1 MSSPC
6 LLSAAP
12 VSQPRLREVKISLK
26 AGGRETTTSHRS
38 SSGTREAPSRTY
50 APAEREA
57 PVRGGVSSSR
67 SRSTPPV
74 HRAQSKKTRGGS
86 SRQQEREHHP
96 ERNGTLLHVPL
107 AVAPA
112 GLAPFSSSSSSSA
125 ACTPRRQRTSRSHP
139 HPHPPSTPA
148 PILSSSSSSS
158 SAKSMKRARW
168 LSFST
173 SNICFNSLL
182 EGRFRQLQDERE
194 AVQKKTFTKWVNS
207 ILSRVGCRIS
217 DLYLDLRDGRML
229 IKLLEVLSGE
239 RLPKPT
245 KGRMRIHC
253 LENVDKALQ
262 FLKEQRVHLENM
274 GSHDI
279 VDGNHRLILGLI
291 WTIIL
296 RFQIQDIVV
305 ETGQADQKETRSA
318 KDALLLWCQMKTAG
332 YPNVNITN
340 FTTSW
345 KDGMAFNALIHKH
358 RPDLVEFNSL
368 KKSNPTHNLHSA
380 FNVAEQKL
388 GVHKL
393 LDPEDVFTENPDEK
407 SIITYVVAFYHY
419 FSKMKQLAVE
429 GKRVGKVLDHAIE
442 TGTMI
447 DKYETLASDLLTW
460 IEQTIIVLNNRKL
473 ANSLTGVQQQLQ
485 AFNTYRTVE
494 KPPKFQE
501 KGNLEVLLFTIQ
513 SRMRANNQ
521 RVYTPKEGALVAD
534 INRAWERLEKAEHV
548 RERVLRDE
556 LIRQEKLEQ
565 MARRFDRKA
574 AMRETWLLENQRLV
588 AQDNFGYDLPAVEAA
603 KKKHDAIETDIS
615 AYEERVQALVV
626 ISKELESERYH
637 DAKRIDAWKDNILRL
652 WDYLQEL
659 LRARGGRLD
668 KNLTLQRIF
677 QEMLHIISW
686 MDDMK
691 ARLLSPDFGKHLLE
705 VEDLLQ
711 KHALVENDIA
721 LQAERVHNASAA
733 ALKFANG
740 DSYKPCD
747 PQVIRD
753 RVQHLDQCYQELCA
767 LAAQRRAR
775 LEQSRRFW
783 YFLWEVTELESW
795 IREKEQLFSSLDY
808 GKDLTSVLVLQSKH
822 SAFED
827 ELGARRGNLGQ
838 LLAEGDKM
846 IRAKHF
852 GSPKV
857 QESMDD
863 IGTQWQQLEELA
875 AFRKQNLQDTQ
886 RFFQFQGDADEL
898 KAWLLDAKRQMSTD
912 DVGHDE
918 YTTQRQLKRHNDLRN
933 EAIKSGAT
941 IDALSKQANALPEEL
956 LNTPDIQRRLK
967 DIKDLFM
974 ELLSL
979 ADLRQKKLDDT
990 MALYTIFSETD
1001 ACEIWM
1007 GQKETWLVGL
1017 EVPEK
1022 LEDLEVVQNRL
1033 SILAQDMANVQSRV
1047 DDVNK
1052 AVKQLEDS
1060 RHPRTKEVKECQT
1073 RLNTRWEAFKAMVED
1088 KKKKVDSAVSLHSYR
1103 LDCDETETWI
1113 RDKTRVIEST
1123 QDLGNDLAAV
1133 MTIQRKLFG
1142 MERDLAAIE
1151 DKLSFL
1157 RREAD
1162 QLAQDHPENAA
1173 DILARRG
1180 DLDAAWDALKKT
1192 LKDRED
1198 SLGEVSKLQTF
1209 LQDMDDFQSWLFK
1222 TQKAVASEEMPATLP
1237 EAEEQLSLHDAVRE
1251 DINNHEEDYHRVKDT
1266 GAQVM
1271 QGQEDDPQYQ
1281 QLEQRL
1287 NGMDRGW
1294 YELQKMWDSRKN
1306 FLDQGLG
1313 FQQFMRDGKAVEAI
1327 LNNQEYTLAHID
1339 KPDTLAGAEKALKKH
1354 EDFLSTMEANEDK
1367 IHGALQGGQRLVDSD
1382 NLYSG
1387 KVQDKMDSILDRRDK
1402 NKGRAQEVSEKLR
1415 DNRDLR
1421 HFLQNTQDLTLW
1433 INEKMLTAQDTS
1445 YDEARNLH
1453 SKWLKHQAFMAE
1465 LASNKDWL
1473 NKVDQEGQE
1482 LMEFKPEFEPIVTE
1496 HLAKLHE
1503 LWDKLES
1510 TTQEKARLLFDA
1522 NRSELF
1528 DQSQADMKK
1537 WLGELQQQLQG
1548 GDEDVRDLTKA
1559 NILLKKHQMTE
1570 NQVRDRAREM
1580 EELQQ
1585 AVTKHGGGREDQPE
1599 LEAEQRALQR
1609 DFQQLLTPLAQRK
1622 SKLEAARAVHQ
1633 FYRDL
1638 ADELLWIE
1646 ERMPLA
1652 TSDEHGHNLQTVQ
1665 MLQKKNQTLQREME
1679 GHQPRVDEVVE
1690 RGRTMAEAAS
1700 AEGRPEADRIT
1711 FQLKVLEE
1719 AWDRLQDE
1727 MAKRRERLS
1736 GSNSAQQ
1743 FYNDAD
1749 EAEAWIWEQEL
1760 YMIAD
1765 EKAKDEQSAM
1775 LMLKHHMLLKQAVDD
1790 YADSIKKLNGRAQ
1803 KMFAEDHPDGEG
1815 IIRRQG
1821 RVDKQYAGLGEL
1833 AEDRGRK
1840 LDHAY
1845 HHFLLSREVEDLE
1858 HWIAERDV
1866 VASSQEMGQDLD
1878 HVSILRDKFREFARE
1893 TGMVGQERVDM
1904 VNLTIDELIE
1914 AGHVEAA
1921 AMAEWK
1927 DTINDS
1933 WADLLEL
1940 IDTRAQ
1946 LLTASYE
1953 LLKYFDDGKELVAQ
1967 IHEKQKELPEDVGED
1982 FSKAESFHR
1991 MHAAFERDITALGQ
2005 QVQQFQETA
2014 GRLHAQY
2021 AGNRADAIQAT
2032 ERAVVEA
2039 WKGLLDACDGR
2050 RAQLVDT
2057 AEKFRFFTMVRD
2069 LMAWMESTIQQIET
2083 QEKPRDVSSVELL
2096 QKYHQG
2102 IRSEIEARGAKFT
2115 DCTDLG
2121 KALLTRKHRDSAEI
2135 KEKLVQLMEKRKEM
2149 MFKWDDRWDWLRLL
2163 LEVCQFARDASVAE
2177 AWLIAQ
2183 EPYVTSRDLGHTV
2196 DEVEKLLKRHE
2207 AFEKSTATWEERFC
2221 ALERLTTLELLELR
2235 KQQQEMEQFIKEE
2248 QRSDKDSRREDTGF
2262 VEESS
2267 QIYTVEEQTLSG
2279 SGAVEP
2285 SSLVLEET
2293 ADDATVP
2300 MVSEMRESGSLELE
2314 SSVSAVMPRE
2324 AERAA
2329 TMPVEPLRGQTVL
2342 QEGLLGR
2349 KQDVEGSGKKA
2360 SNRSWNNLYCVLRPG
2375 HLSNYKDAKSFG
2387 HGVTYHGEDPLS
2399 LSSAT
2404 WEILGNYKKKK
2415 HVAKLHLGDGSE
2427 YLFQCKDEE
2436 ELQRWSQAMEKAI
2449 QPLAAEEASGPS
2461 GAKAHSLP
2469 HPSSSSS
2476 AALPEPGSA
2485 KKDKEKMFSRFAK
2498 KK

>member
-6 LLSAAP
+6 LLRAAP
-12 VSQPRLREVKISLK
+12 ISQPRLREVKISLK
-26 AGGRETTTSHRS
+26 ASSRETTSIRG
-38 SSGTREAPSRTY
+38 SSGGTKEAASRPY
-50 APAEREA
+50 AEKEA
-57 PVRGGVSSSR
+57 PVRVGISISR

-74 HRAQSKKTRGGS
+74 HRTQRTESRKAARGS
-86 SRQQEREHHP
+86 SSSRKQQEPEHHP
-96 ERNGTLLHVPL
+96 ESNGSLLHIPV
-107 AVAPA
+107 AVAPV
-112 GLAPFSSSSSSSA
+112 GLCPFSSSSSSSSS
-125 ACTPRRQRTSRSHP
+125 CTPRRQRPSHP
-139 HPHPPSTPA
+139 QPPPA
-148 PILSSSSSSS
+148 LLSSSSSS

-168 LSFST
+168 LSYSA
-173 SNICFNSLL
+173 SNICFNSILD
-182 EGRFRQLQDERE
+182 GRFRQLQDERE

-332 YPNVNITN
+332 YPNVNIRN

-358 RPDLVEFNSL
+358 RPDLVEYNSL
-368 KKSNPTHNLHSA
+368 TRSNPSHNLQSA
-380 FNVAEQKL
+380 FNVAEQQL
-388 GVHKL
+388 GVTKL

-442 TGTMI
+442 TEKKI
-447 DKYETLASDLLTW
+447 DKYETLSSDLLTW
-460 IEQTIIVLNNRKL
+460 IEQTIVVLKNRKL
-473 ANSLTGVQQQLQ
+473 ANSLIGVQQQLQ

-513 SRMRANNQ
+513 SRMRANKQ

-534 INRAWERLEKAEHV
+534 INRAWERLETAEHE

-574 AMRETWLLENQRLV
+574 AMRETWLQENQRLV

-603 KKKHDAIETDIS
+603 KKKHNAIETDIA
-615 AYEERVQALVV
+615 AYEERVQVLVD

-637 DAKRIDAWKDNILRL
+637 DAKRIDVRKDNILRL

-659 LRARGGRLD
+659 LKARRTRLD

-677 QEMLHIISW
+677 QEMLYIISW

-691 ARLLSPDFGKHLLE
+691 ARLMSPDFGKHLLE

-711 KHALVENDIA
+711 KHALLENDIA
-721 LQAERVHNASAA
+721 LQAERVQSASAA
-733 ALKFANG
+733 ALRFANG
-740 DSYKPCD
+740 ESYKPCD

-753 RVQHLDQCYQELCA
+753 RVQHLDLCYQDLCA

-775 LEQSRRFW
+775 LEQSRLFW
-783 YFLWEVTELESW
+783 NFLWEQAELESW
-795 IREKEQLFSSLDY
+795 IREKEHIFSSLDY

-827 ELGARRGNLGQ
+827 ELGARRANLDQ
-838 LLAEGDKM
+838 VLAEGDKM
-846 IRAKHF
+846 IQAKHF

-863 IGTQWQQLEELA
+863 IRRQWQQLEELA
-875 AFRKQNLQDTQ
+875 AFRKQNLRDTQ

-898 KAWLLDAKRQMSTD
+898 KSWLLDAKRQMSSD
-912 DVGHDE
+912 DTGHDE
-918 YTTQRQLKRHNDLRN
+918 YTTQRLMKKHKHLKN
-933 EAIKSGAT
+933 EAMKYGAT

-956 LNTPDIQRRLK
+956 QNTPDIQRRLK
-967 DIKDLFM
+967 DIRDLYM
-974 ELLSL
+974 ELMSL
-979 ADLRQKKLDDT
+979 ADLRQKKLDDA

-1001 ACEIWM
+1001 ACELWM

-1047 DDVNK
+1047 DEVNK

-1073 RLNTRWEAFKAMVED
+1073 RLNKRWEAFKAMVED
-1088 KKKKVDSAVSLHSYR
+1088 KKRKVDSAVSLNNYG
-1103 LDCDETETWI
+1103 LECDETESWI
-1113 RDKTRVIEST
+1113 KDKTRVIEST

-1142 MERDLAAIE
+1142 MERDLAAI
-1151 DKLSFL
+1151 DNKLTFL
-1157 RREAD
+1157 RNEAD
-1162 QLAQDHPENAA
+1162 QLAKDHPENA
-1173 DILARRG
+1173 DEILARG
-1180 DLDAAWDALKKT
+1180 GELAVAWDALKKT

-1222 TQKAVASEEMPATLP
+1222 TQKAVASEEMPASLP
-1237 EAEEQLSLHDAVRE
+1237 EAEEQLSLHDALRE
-1251 DINNHEEDYHRVKDT
+1251 DINNHEEDYHCVRDT
-1266 GAQVM
+1266 GAQVT

-1281 QLEQRL
+1281 QLEQTL
-1287 NGMDRGW
+1287 KGLDRGW
-1294 YELQKMWDSRKN
+1294 VELQKMWDSSKN

-1339 KPDTLAGAEKALKKH
+1339 KPDNLAGAEKASKKH

-1367 IHGALQGGQRLVDSD
+1367 IDGTLQGGQRLVDGN

-1387 KVQDKMDSILDRRDK
+1387 KVQDKMASIRDRQNK
-1402 NKGRAQEVSEKLR
+1402 NKRRAQEVSEKLR
-1415 DNRDLR
+1415 DNRDLQ
-1421 HFLQNTQDLTLW
+1421 HFLQNTQDLTVW

-1473 NKVDQEGQE
+1473 NKVDEEGQE
-1482 LMEFKPEFEPIVTE
+1482 LMESKPEFEPIVKE
-1496 HLAKLHE
+1496 RLAKLHQ

-1528 DQSQADMKK
+1528 DQSLTDMKK
-1537 WLGELQQQLQG
+1537 WLGGLQQQLQS
-1548 GDEDVRDLTKA
+1548 GDKDVKDLTKA

-1570 NQVRDRAREM
+1570 NQVRDRAREL
-1580 EELQQ
+1580 EELQE
-1585 AVTKHGGGREDQPE
+1585 ALRKHSGGREDQAE
-1599 LEAEQRALQR
+1599 LEAEQQALQR

-1622 SKLEAARAVHQ
+1622 GKLEAVKAVHQ

-1646 ERMPLA
+1646 ERTPLA
-1652 TSDEHGHNLQTVQ
+1652 MSQEHGHNLQTVQ
-1665 MLQKKNQTLQREME
+1665 MLLKKNQTLQREIE
-1679 GHQPRVDEVVE
+1679 GHQPRVDEVLE
-1690 RGRTMAEAAS
+1690 RGRRMAAAAS
-1700 AEGRPEADRIT
+1700 AEGRPEAEGIT
-1711 FQLKVLEE
+1711 DQLRELEE
-1719 AWDRLQDE
+1719 AWARLQDE
-1727 MAKRRERLS
+1727 MAKRWERLS
-1736 GSNSAQQ
+1736 GSSSAQHY
-1743 FYNDAD
+1743 YNDAD
-1749 EAEAWIWEQEL
+1749 EAEAWIGEQEL

-1775 LMLKHHMLLKQAVDD
+1775 LVLKHHMILKQAVDD
-1790 YADSIKKLNGRAQ
+1790 YADSIQRLADRAQ
-1803 KMFAEDHPDGEG
+1803 KMFAEDHPDGEE

-1821 RVDKQYAGLGEL
+1821 QVDKQYAGLKEL
-1833 AEDRGRK
+1833 AEDRRKK
-1840 LDHAY
+1840 LDHTY
-1845 HHFLLSREVEDLE
+1845 HHFLLSREVEYLE
-1858 HWIAERDV
+1858 HWIAERDM

-1878 HVSILRDKFREFARE
+1878 HVTLLRDKFREFARE
-1893 TGMVGQERVDM
+1893 TGMVGQERVDL
-1904 VNLTIDELIE
+1904 VNETIDELIE
-1914 AGHVEAA
+1914 AGHPEAA
-1921 AMAEWK
+1921 TMAEWK
-1927 DTINDS
+1927 DTINES

-1946 LLTASYE
+1946 LLTTSYE

-1967 IHEKQKELPEDVGED
+1967 IHEKQKELPDDVGED

-1991 MHAAFERDITALGQ
+1991 MHAAFERDISALGK

-2014 GRLHAQY
+2014 SRLHAQY
-2021 AGNRADAIQAT
+2021 AGGQADAIQVK
-2032 ERAVVEA
+2032 EREVVEA

-2057 AEKFRFFTMVRD
+2057 AEKFRFFTTVRD
-2069 LMAWMESTIQQIET
+2069 LMAWMESIIQQIET

-2102 IRSEIEARGAKFT
+2102 IRSEIETRGANFN
-2115 DCTDLG
+2115 DCVDLG

-2163 LEVCQFARDASVAE
+2163 LEVCQFSRDASVAE

-2183 EPYVTSRDLGHTV
+2183 EPYVSSRDLGHTV

-2207 AFEKSTATWEERFC
+2207 AFEKSTATWEERFS

-2235 KQQQEMEQFIKEE
+2235 NQQEQFLNKEE

-2262 VEESS
+2262 EEKSS
-2267 QIYTVEEQTLSG
+2267 QLCTTEEQTLSG
-2279 SGAVEP
+2279 SGAVEA
-2285 SSLVLEET
+2285 SSHVLEQT
-2293 ADDATVP
+2293 AGDST
-2300 MVSEMRESGSLELE
+2300 VSEMRESGSLEQE
-2314 SSVSAVMPRE
+2314 PSGSAVAPKE
-2324 AERAA
+2324 PERAA
-2329 TMPVEPLRGQTVL
+2329 TMPIETLGAQTVL
-2342 QEGLLGR
+2342 QEGMLGR
-2349 KQDVEGSGKKA
+2349 KHDVEGSGKKA
-2360 SNRSWNNLYCVLRPG
+2360 SNRSWNNLYCVLKPG
-2375 HLSNYKDAKSFG
+2375 QLSAYKDAKSFG
-2387 HGVTYHGEDPLS
+2387 HGETFHGEDPLS
-2399 LSSAT
+2399 LSNAT
-2404 WEILGNYKKKK
+2404 WEILTNYKKKK
-2415 HVAKLHLGDGSE
+2415 RVSKLRLGDGSE
-2427 YLFQCKDEE
+2427 YVFQCKDKE
-2436 ELQRWSQAMEKAI
+2436 ELQRWSQAMEKAV
-2449 QPLAAEEASGPS
+2449 QPLTAEEASGPS
-2461 GAKAHSLP
+2461 GAKALSLP
-2469 HPSSSSS
+2469 LPPPSSST
-2476 AALPEPGSA
+2476 ALPEPSSA
-2485 KKDKEKMFSRFAK
+2485 KKDKEKKFSPFAK

>member
-1 MSSPC
+1 MTSTTDFDNVEITQQYSHINTRFDLSDEELDNDNSS
-6 LLSAAP
+6 A
-12 VSQPRLREVKISLK
+12 RLFE
-26 AGGRETTTSHRS
+26 
-38 SSGTREAPSRTY
+38 
-50 APAEREA
+50 
-57 PVRGGVSSSR
+57 R
-67 SRSTPPV
+67 SRIK
-74 HRAQSKKTRGGS
+74 A
-86 SRQQEREHHP
+86 
-96 ERNGTLLHVPL
+96 L
-107 AVAPA
+107 A
-112 GLAPFSSSSSSSA
+112 
-125 ACTPRRQRTSRSHP
+125 
-139 HPHPPSTPA
+139 
-148 PILSSSSSSS
+148 
-158 SAKSMKRARW
+158 
-168 LSFST
+168 
-173 SNICFNSLL
+173 
-182 EGRFRQLQDERE
+182 DERE

-296 RFQIQDIVV
+296 RFQIQDIIV

-332 YPNVNITN
+332 YPSINITN

-358 RPDLVEFNSL
+358 RPDLVDYNSL
-368 KKSNPTHNLHSA
+368 KRSNPTHNLQNA

-388 GVHKL
+388 GVTKL

-429 GKRVGKVLDHAIE
+429 GKRIGKVLDQAIE
-442 TGTMI
+442 TEKMI
-447 DKYETLASDLLTW
+447 EKYETLSSDLLMW
-460 IEQTIIVLNNRKL
+460 IEQTIVVLNNRKL
-473 ANSLTGVQQQLQ
+473 ANSLSGVQQQLQ

-534 INRAWERLEKAEHV
+534 INRAWERLERAEHE

-574 AMRETWLLENQRLV
+574 AMRETWLAENQRLV

-603 KKKHDAIETDIS
+603 KKKHDAIETDIA
-615 AYEERVQALVV
+615 AYEERVQALVD
-626 ISKELESERYH
+626 ISKELDSERYH
-637 DAKRIDAWKDNILRL
+637 DAKRIDVRKDNVLRL
-652 WDYLQEL
+652 WDYLQDL
-659 LRARGGRLD
+659 LKARRGRLD

-677 QEMLHIISW
+677 QEMLYIISW
-686 MDDMK
+686 MDEMK
-691 ARLLSPDFGKHLLE
+691 DRLLSPDFGKHLLE

-711 KHALVENDIA
+711 KHALLENDIA
-721 LQAERVHNASAA
+721 LQAERVQNASAA

-753 RVQHLDQCYQELCA
+753 RVQHLDLCYQELCA

-783 YFLWEVTELESW
+783 NFLWEVTELESW
-795 IREKEQLFSSLDY
+795 IREKEQIFSSLDY
-808 GKDLTSVLVLQSKH
+808 GKDLTSVLILQSKH

-827 ELGARRGNLGQ
+827 ELGARRAHLEQ
-838 LLAEGDKM
+838 VLAEGDKM
-846 IRAKHF
+846 IEAKHF
-852 GSPKV
+852 GSPKI
-857 QESMDD
+857 QECKDD
-863 IGTQWQQLEELA
+863 LKQQWQQLEELA
-875 AFRKQNLQDTQ
+875 AFRKQSLQDTQ
-886 RFFQFQGDADEL
+886 TFFQFQGDADEL
-898 KAWLLDAKRQMSTD
+898 KAWLLDAKRQMSSD

-918 YTTQRQLKRHNDLRN
+918 YTTQRLLKKHGNLKN
-933 EAIKSGAT
+933 EAIKNGAT

-956 LNTPDIQRRLK
+956 QNTPDIQRRLK
-967 DIKDLFM
+967 DIKDLYM
-974 ELLSL
+974 ELMSL

-1001 ACEIWM
+1001 ACELWM
-1007 GQKETWLVGL
+1007 GQKETWLVDL

-1033 SILAQDMANVQSRV
+1033 SILAQEMGNFQSRV
-1047 DDVNK
+1047 DDVNR
-1052 AVKQLEDS
+1052 AAKQLEDS

-1073 RLNTRWEAFKAMVED
+1073 RLNKRWEAFKAMVEE
-1088 KKKKVDSAVSLHSYR
+1088 KKKKVDSALSLHNYG
-1103 LDCDETETWI
+1103 LECDETEAWI

-1142 MERDLAAIE
+1142 IERDLAAID
-1151 DKLSFL
+1151 DKLNFL
-1157 RREAD
+1157 RKEAD

-1180 DLDAAWDALKKT
+1180 KLDAAWDMLKNT

-1251 DINNHEEDYHRVKDT
+1251 DINNHEEDFHRVRDT
-1266 GAQVM
+1266 GAQVT

-1281 QLEQRL
+1281 QLDQRL
-1287 NGMDRGW
+1287 KGMDRGW

-1306 FLDQGLG
+1306 FLDQALG
-1313 FQQFMRDGKAVEAI
+1313 FQQFLRDGKAVEAI

-1354 EDFLSTMEANEDK
+1354 EDFVSTMEANEDK
-1367 IHGALQGGQRLVDSD
+1367 IDGALQGGQRLVDNN

-1387 KVQDKMDSILDRRDK
+1387 KVQEKMGSIQQRHDK
-1402 NKGRAQEVSEKLR
+1402 NKRRAEEVSEKLR
-1415 DNRDLR
+1415 DNRDLQ
-1421 HFLQNTQDLTLW
+1421 HFLQNTQDLTVW

-1453 SKWLKHQAFMAE
+1453 TKWQKHQAFMAE

-1496 HLAKLHE
+1496 ELAKLHE

-1528 DQSQADMKK
+1528 DQSLADMKK
-1537 WLGELQQQLQG
+1537 WLGELQQQLQSG
-1548 GDEDVRDLTKA
+1548 EEDVKDLTKA
-1559 NILLKKHQMTE
+1559 NILLKNHQ
-1570 NQVRDRAREM
+1570 VSREL
-1580 EELQQ
+1580 EELQE
-1585 AVTKHGGGREDQPE
+1585 A
-1599 LEAEQRALQR
+1599 AEQQALQR

-1622 SKLEAARAVHQ
+1622 GKLEAAKAVHQ

-1652 TSDEHGHNLQTVQ
+1652 MSQEHGHNLQTVQ
-1665 MLQKKNQTLQREME
+1665 MLLKKNQTLQKEIE
-1679 GHQPRVDEVVE
+1679 GHQPRVDEVLE
-1690 RGRTMAEAAS
+1690 RGRRMAIAAS
-1700 AEGRPEADRIT
+1700 AEGKPEAERIT
-1711 FQLKVLEE
+1711 DQLKELEE
-1719 AWDRLQDE
+1719 AWARLQDE
-1727 MAKRRERLS
+1727 MVKRRERLN
-1736 GSNSAQQ
+1736 GSNLAQQ
-1743 FYNDAD
+1743 YYNDAD
-1749 EAEAWIWEQEL
+1749 EAEAWIGEQEL

-1775 LMLKHHMLLKQAVDD
+1775 LMLKRQVILKQAVDD
-1790 YADSIKKLNGRAQ
+1790 YADSIQKLADRAQ
-1803 KMFAEDHPDGEG
+1803 KMFGEEHPDGEE
-1815 IIRRQG
+1815 IIRRQSQ
-1821 RVDKQYAGLGEL
+1821 VDKQYAGLKEL
-1833 AEDRGRK
+1833 AEDRRKK
-1840 LDHAY
+1840 LDLTFN
-1845 HHFLLSREVEDLE
+1845 HFLLSREVEDLE
-1858 HWIAERDV
+1858 QWISERDV

-1878 HVSILRDKFREFARE
+1878 HVTLLRDKFRDFARE
-1893 TGMVGQERVDM
+1893 TGMLGQERVDM
-1904 VNLTIDELIE
+1904 VNQTIDELIE
-1914 AGHVEAA
+1914 GGHSEAA
-1921 AMAEWK
+1921 TLAEWK
-1927 DTINDS
+1927 DGINES

-1967 IHEKQKELPEDVGED
+1967 IHDKQKELPEDVGED

-1991 MHAAFERDITALGQ
+1991 MHAAFERDITTLGK

-2014 GRLHAQY
+2014 SRLHAQY
-2021 AGNRADAIQAT
+2021 AGEKADDIQTT
-2032 ERAVVEA
+2032 EREVVEA
-2039 WKGLLDACDGR
+2039 WKGLLDASDGR
-2050 RAQLVDT
+2050 RAELVDT

-2069 LMAWMESTIQQIET
+2069 LMAWMESIIQQIET

-2115 DCTDLG
+2115 DCVDLG

-2183 EPYVTSRDLGHTV
+2183 EPYVTSKDLGQNV

-2207 AFEKSTATWEERFC
+2207 AFEKSTATWEERFS
-2221 ALERLTTLELLELR
+2221 ALERLTTVCKNL
-2235 KQQQEMEQFIKEE
+2235 
-2248 QRSDKDSRREDTGF
+2248 TP
-2262 VEESS
+2262 
-2267 QIYTVEEQTLSG
+2267 
-2279 SGAVEP
+2279 EP
-2285 SSLVLEET
+2285 SSGLQEGM
-2293 ADDATVP
+2293 AGDSTVP
-2300 MVSEMRESGSLELE
+2300 LESEMRESASLELE
-2314 SSVSAVMPRE
+2314 PSVSVVTPKE
-2324 AERAA
+2324 PEKAA
-2329 TMPVEPLRGQTVL
+2329 TMPSDPLRGQPVL
-2342 QEGLLGR
+2342 QEGMLSR
-2349 KQDVEGSGKKA
+2349 KHDVEGSGKKA
-2360 SNRSWNNLYCVLRPG
+2360 SNRSWNNLYCVLKPG
-2375 HLSNYKDAKSFG
+2375 QLSVYKDAKSFG
-2387 HGVTYHGEDPLS
+2387 HGTTYHGEDPLP
-2399 LSSAT
+2399 LTNAN
-2404 WEILGNYKKKK
+2404 WEILTNYKKKK
-2415 HVAKLHLGDGSE
+2415 HVAKLRGKLFLNSPLSDCSVIFNSVIWMLVLPFNICKGS
-2427 YLFQCKDEE
+2427 K
-2436 ELQRWSQAMEKAI
+2436 R
-2449 QPLAAEEASGPS
+2449 
-2461 GAKAHSLP
+2461 
-2469 HPSSSSS
+2469 
-2476 AALPEPGSA
+2476 
-2485 KKDKEKMFSRFAK
+2485 K
-2498 KK
+2498 KKHFPKLPLN

>member
-6 LLSAAP
+6 LLRAAP
-12 VSQPRLREVKISLK
+12 ISQPRLREVKISLK
-26 AGGRETTTSHRS
+26 ASSRETTAIRSS
-38 SSGTREAPSRTY
+38 SSGTKEAASRPY

-57 PVRGGVSSSR
+57 PVRVGMSMSR

-74 HRAQSKKTRGGS
+74 HRAQKAESRKTARGS
-86 SRQQEREHHP
+86 SSSSSRKQQEPEHHL

-107 AVAPA
+107 AVAPV
-112 GLAPFSSSSSSSA
+112 GLSPFSSSSSSSSS
-125 ACTPRRQRTSRSHP
+125 CTPRRQRPSHP
-139 HPHPPSTPA
+139 HPAPA
-148 PILSSSSSSS
+148 LLSSSSS

-173 SNICFNSLL
+173 SNICFNSILD
-182 EGRFRQLQDERE
+182 GRFRQLQDERE

-296 RFQIQDIVV
+296 RFQIQDIIV

-332 YPNVNITN
+332 YPNINIRN
-340 FTTSW
+340 FTTCW

-358 RPDLVEFNSL
+358 RPDLVDYTNL
-368 KKSNPTHNLHSA
+368 KRSNPTHNLQSA
-380 FNVAEQKL
+380 FNVAEQQL
-388 GVHKL
+388 GVTKL

-442 TGTMI
+442 TEKMI
-447 DKYETLASDLLTW
+447 NKYETLSSDLLTW

-485 AFNTYRTVE
+485 KFNTYRTVE

-513 SRMRANNQ
+513 SRMRSNNQ

-534 INRAWERLEKAEHV
+534 INRAWERLERAEHD
-548 RERVLRDE
+548 RERILRDE

-574 AMRETWLLENQRLV
+574 AMRETWLQENQRLV

-615 AYEERVQALVV
+615 AYEERIQVLVD

-637 DAKRIDAWKDNILRL
+637 DAKRIDVRKDNVLRL

-659 LRARGGRLD
+659 LKARRARLD

-677 QEMLHIISW
+677 QEMLYIISW

-711 KHALVENDIA
+711 KHALLENDIA
-721 LQAERVHNASAA
+721 LQAERVQSASAA

-753 RVQHLDQCYQELCA
+753 RVQHLELCYEELCA

-783 YFLWEVTELESW
+783 YFLWEVAELESW
-795 IREKEQLFSSLDY
+795 IREKEHIFSSLDY

-827 ELGARRGNLGQ
+827 ELGARRANLDQ
-838 LLAEGDKM
+838 ILAEGDQM
-846 IRAKHF
+846 IQAKHF

-863 IGTQWQQLEELA
+863 IRRQWQQLEELT
-875 AFRKQNLQDTQ
+875 AFRRQNLQDTQ

-898 KAWLLDAKRQMSTD
+898 KAWLLDAKRQMSSD

-918 YTTQRQLKRHNDLRN
+918 YTTQRQLKKHRDLKN
-933 EAIKSGAT
+933 EAIKNGAT

-956 LNTPDIQRRLK
+956 QNTPDIQRRLR
-967 DIKDLFM
+967 DIKDLYM

-979 ADLRQKKLDDT
+979 ADQRQKKLDDA

-1001 ACEIWM
+1001 ACELWM

-1033 SILAQDMANVQSRV
+1033 SILAQDMANVQQRV

-1073 RLNTRWEAFKAMVED
+1073 RLNKRWEAFKAMVED
-1088 KKKKVDSAVSLHSYR
+1088 KKRKVDSAVSLNNYG
-1103 LDCDETETWI
+1103 LECDETGTWI
-1113 RDKTRVIEST
+1113 KDKTRVIEST

-1142 MERDLAAIE
+1142 MERDLAAI
-1151 DKLSFL
+1151 DTKLTFL
-1157 RREAD
+1157 RNEAD
-1162 QLAQDHPENAA
+1162 QLSKDHQENA
-1173 DILARRG
+1173 DEILARRG
-1180 DLDAAWDALKKT
+1180 ELDAAWDTLRKT
-1192 LKDRED
+1192 MKDRED

-1251 DINNHEEDYHRVKDT
+1251 DIINHEEDYHRVRDT
-1266 GAQVM
+1266 GAQVT
-1271 QGQEDDPQYQ
+1271 QDQEDDPQYQ
-1281 QLEQRL
+1281 QLDQRL
-1287 NGMDRGW
+1287 KGLDRGW
-1294 YELQKMWDSRKN
+1294 VELQKMWDSRKN

-1313 FQQFMRDGKAVEAI
+1313 FQQFMRDGKAVDAI

-1339 KPDTLAGAEKALKKH
+1339 KPDNLAGAEKALKKH

-1367 IHGALQGGQRLVDSD
+1367 IDGALQGGQRLVDSD

-1387 KVQDKMDSILDRRDK
+1387 KVQDKMDSIRDRQNK
-1402 NKGRAQEVSEKLR
+1402 NKRRAQEVSEKLR
-1415 DNRDLR
+1415 DNRDLQ
-1421 HFLQNTQDLTLW
+1421 HFLQNTQDLTVW

-1473 NKVDQEGQE
+1473 NNVDQEGQE
-1482 LMEFKPEFEPIVTE
+1482 LMESKPEFEPIVKE
-1496 HLAKLHE
+1496 RLAKLHE
-1503 LWDKLES
+1503 LWEKLES

-1528 DQSQADMKK
+1528 DQSLTDMKK
-1537 WLGELQQQLQG
+1537 WLGGLQQQLQS

-1570 NQVRDRAREM
+1570 NQVRDRAREL
-1580 EELQQ
+1580 EELQE
-1585 AVTKHGGGREDQPE
+1585 AVRKHGGGREDQPE
-1599 LEAEQRALQR
+1599 LEAEQQALQR

-1622 SKLEAARAVHQ
+1622 GKLEAVKTVHQ

-1652 TSDEHGHNLQTVQ
+1652 MSQEHGHNLQTVQ
-1665 MLQKKNQTLQREME
+1665 MLLKKNQTLQKEIE
-1679 GHQPRVDEVVE
+1679 GHQPRVDEVLE
-1690 RGRTMAEAAS
+1690 RGRRMTAAAS
-1700 AEGRPEADRIT
+1700 AEGRPEAERIAD
-1711 FQLKVLEE
+1711 QMKELEE
-1719 AWDRLQDE
+1719 AWARLQDE

-1736 GSNSAQQ
+1736 GSSLAQHY
-1743 FYNDAD
+1743 YNDAD
-1749 EAEAWIWEQEL
+1749 EAEAWIGEQEL

-1775 LMLKHHMLLKQAVDD
+1775 LMLKRHTILKQDVDD
-1790 YADSIKKLNGRAQ
+1790 YADSIQRLADRAQ
-1803 KMFAEDHPDGEG
+1803 KMFAEDRPDGEE

-1821 RVDKQYAGLGEL
+1821 QVDKQYAGLKEL
-1833 AEDRGRK
+1833 AEDRRKK
-1840 LDHAY
+1840 LDHTY

-1858 HWIAERDV
+1858 HWIAGRDM

-1878 HVSILRDKFREFARE
+1878 HVTLLRDKFREFARE
-1893 TGMVGQERVDM
+1893 TGMVGQERVDF
-1904 VNLTIDELIE
+1904 VNETIDELIE
-1914 AGHVEAA
+1914 AGHTEAA
-1921 AMAEWK
+1921 TMAEWK
-1927 DTINDS
+1927 DTINES

-1946 LLTASYE
+1946 LLTTSYE

-1967 IHEKQKELPEDVGED
+1967 IHEKQKELPDDVGED

-1991 MHAAFERDITALGQ
+1991 MHAAFERDITALGK

-2014 GRLHAQY
+2014 SRLHAQY
-2021 AGNRADAIQAT
+2021 AGGQADAIQAT
-2032 ERAVVEA
+2032 EREVVEA
-2039 WKGLLDACDGR
+2039 WKGLLDACDSR
-2050 RAQLVDT
+2050 RAQLMDT

-2069 LMAWMESTIQQIET
+2069 LMAWMESIIQQIET
-2083 QEKPRDVSSVELL
+2083 QEKHRDVSAMELL

-2115 DCTDLG
+2115 DCTDQG

-2135 KEKLVQLMEKRKEM
+2135 NEKLVQLMEKRKEM
-2149 MFKWDDRWDWLRLL
+2149 MSKWDDRWDWLRLF

-2183 EPYVTSRDLGHTV
+2183 EPYVSSKDLGHTV
-2196 DEVEKLLKRHE
+2196 DEVEKLIKRHE
-2207 AFEKSTATWEERFC
+2207 AFEKSTATWEERFS
-2221 ALERLTTLELLELR
+2221 ALERLTTVELLELR
-2235 KQQQEMEQFIKEE
+2235 NQQQEMEQFIKEE

-2267 QIYTVEEQTLSG
+2267 QLYTIEEQTLSG

-2285 SSLVLEET
+2285 SLGLREET
-2293 ADDATVP
+2293 AGDSTVP
-2300 MVSEMRESGSLELE
+2300 IVSEMRESGSLELE
-2314 SSVSAVMPRE
+2314 PSVSIVPPKE
-2324 AERAA
+2324 PERAA
-2329 TMPVEPLRGQTVL
+2329 TMPVETPRAQTVL
-2342 QEGLLGR
+2342 QEGMLGR
-2349 KQDVEGSGKKA
+2349 KHDVEGSGKKA
-2360 SNRSWNNLYCVLRPG
+2360 SNRSWNNLYCVLKPG
-2375 HLSNYKDAKSFG
+2375 QLSAYKDAKSFG

-2399 LSSAT
+2399 LSNAS
-2404 WEILGNYKKKK
+2404 WEILNNYKKKK
-2415 HVAKLHLGDGSE
+2415 HVAKLRLADGGE

-2436 ELQRWSQAMEKAI
+2436 ELQRWSQAMEKAV

-2469 HPSSSSS
+2469 PPSSST
-2476 AALPEPGSA
+2476 ALPEPSSA
-2485 KKDKEKMFSRFAK
+2485 KKDKEKKFSRFAK

>member
-1 MSSPC
+1 MTSPTDFDNVEITQQYSHINTRFDLSDEELDNDNSS
-6 LLSAAP
+6 A
-12 VSQPRLREVKISLK
+12 RLFE
-26 AGGRETTTSHRS
+26 
-38 SSGTREAPSRTY
+38 
-50 APAEREA
+50 
-57 PVRGGVSSSR
+57 R
-67 SRSTPPV
+67 SRIK
-74 HRAQSKKTRGGS
+74 A
-86 SRQQEREHHP
+86 
-96 ERNGTLLHVPL
+96 L
-107 AVAPA
+107 A
-112 GLAPFSSSSSSSA
+112 
-125 ACTPRRQRTSRSHP
+125 
-139 HPHPPSTPA
+139 
-148 PILSSSSSSS
+148 
-158 SAKSMKRARW
+158 
-168 LSFST
+168 
-173 SNICFNSLL
+173 
-182 EGRFRQLQDERE
+182 DERE

-296 RFQIQDIVV
+296 RFQIQDIIV

-332 YPNVNITN
+332 YPNVSITN

-358 RPDLVEFNSL
+358 RPDLVDYSKL
-368 KKSNPTHNLHSA
+368 KRSNPTHNLQNA

-388 GVHKL
+388 GVTKL

-429 GKRVGKVLDHAIE
+429 GKRVGKVLDNAIE
-442 TGTMI
+442 TEKMI

-521 RVYTPKEGALVAD
+521 RAYTPKEGALVSD
-534 INRAWERLEKAEHV
+534 INRAWERLERAEHE

-574 AMRETWLLENQRLV
+574 AMRETWMQENQRLV
-588 AQDNFGYDLPAVEAA
+588 SQDNFGYDLPAVEAA
-603 KKKHDAIETDIS
+603 KKKHDAIETDIA
-615 AYEERVQALVV
+615 AYKERVQNLVD
-626 ISKELESERYH
+626 ISMELESERYH
-637 DAKRIDAWKDNILRL
+637 DAKRIDARKDNVLRL

-659 LRARGGRLD
+659 LKARKGRLD

-677 QEMLHIISW
+677 QEMLYIISW
-686 MDDMK
+686 MDEMK
-691 ARLLSPDFGKHLLE
+691 ARLMSPDFGKHLLE

-711 KHALVENDIA
+711 KHALLENDIA

-740 DSYKPCD
+740 DTYKPCD

-753 RVQHLDQCYQELCA
+753 RVQHLDLCYQELCA

-783 YFLWEVTELESW
+783 NFLWEVTELESW
-795 IREKEQLFSSLDY
+795 IREKEQIFSSLDY

-827 ELGARRGNLGQ
+827 EIGARRANLEQ
-838 LLAEGDKM
+838 VLTEGEKM
-846 IRAKHF
+846 IQEKHF
-852 GSPKV
+852 GSPKI
-857 QESMDD
+857 QEGLDS
-863 IGTQWQQLEELA
+863 IRRQWQQLEELA

-886 RFFQFQGDADEL
+886 TFFQFQGDADEL
-898 KAWLLDAKRQMSTD
+898 KAWLLDAKRQMSSD
-912 DVGHDE
+912 DVGNDE
-918 YTTQRQLKRHNDLRN
+918 YTTQRLQKKHNNLKN
-933 EAIKSGAT
+933 EAIKNGAT
-941 IDALSKQANALPEEL
+941 IDALSRQANALPEEL
-956 LNTPDIQRRLK
+956 QNTPDIQRRLK
-967 DIKDLFM
+967 DIKDLYM

-990 MALYTIFSETD
+990 MSLYTIVSETD
-1001 ACEIWM
+1001 ACELWM
-1007 GQKETWLVGL
+1007 GQKETWLVDL

-1033 SILAQDMANVQSRV
+1033 IMLAQDMSNVQPRV
-1047 DDVNK
+1047 DNVNK

-1060 RHPRTKEVKECQT
+1060 RHPRTKEVKDCQT
-1073 RLNTRWEAFKAMVED
+1073 RLNRRWEAFKAMVEE
-1088 KKKKVDSAVSLHSYR
+1088 KKRKIDSAVSLHNYG
-1103 LDCDETETWI
+1103 LECDETEAWI
-1113 RDKTRVIEST
+1113 KDKTRVIEST

-1142 MERDLAAIE
+1142 IERDLAAI
-1151 DKLSFL
+1151 DGKLTFL
-1157 RREAD
+1157 RKEAD
-1162 QLAQDHPENAA
+1162 QLARDHPENAA

-1180 DLDAAWDALKKT
+1180 ELDAAWDMLRKT
-1192 LKDRED
+1192 LKDREE

-1222 TQKAVASEEMPATLP
+1222 AQKAVASEEMPTSLP
-1237 EAEEQLSLHDAVRE
+1237 EAEELLSLHNAVRE
-1251 DINNHEEDYHRVKDT
+1251 DINNHEEDYHRVRDT
-1266 GAQVM
+1266 GAQVI
-1271 QGQEDDPQYQ
+1271 QDQEDDPQYQ

-1287 NGMDRGW
+1287 KGLDRGW

-1313 FQQFMRDGKAVEAI
+1313 FQQFMKDGKAVEAI

-1354 EDFLSTMEANEDK
+1354 EDFVSTMEANEDK
-1367 IHGALQGGQRLVDSD
+1367 IDGALQGGQRLVDRN
-1382 NLYSG
+1382 NLYAG
-1387 KVQDKMDSILDRRDK
+1387 KLQDKMDSIRDRHNK
-1402 NKGRAQEVSEKLR
+1402 NKRRAEEVSEKLR
-1415 DNRDLR
+1415 DNRDVQ
-1421 HFLQNTQDLTLW
+1421 HFLQNTQDLTVW

-1482 LMEFKPEFEPIVTE
+1482 LMESKPDFEPVVKE
-1496 HLAKLHE
+1496 RLAQLHE

-1528 DQSQADMKK
+1528 DQSLADMKM
-1537 WLGELQQQLQG
+1537 WLGGLQQQLQS
-1548 GDEDVRDLTKA
+1548 GDEDVKDLTNA

-1570 NQVRDRAREM
+1570 NQVRDRSRELD
-1580 EELQQ
+1580 ELQE
-1585 AVTKHGGGREDQPE
+1585 AVRKHGGGREDQPE
-1599 LEAEQRALQR
+1599 LEAEQQALQSE
-1609 DFQQLLTPLAQRK
+1609 FQQLLTPLAQRK
-1622 SKLEAARAVHQ
+1622 SKLEAAKAVHQ

-1652 TSDEHGHNLQTVQ
+1652 MSQEHGNNLQTVQ
-1665 MLQKKNQTLQREME
+1665 MLLKKNQTLQREME
-1679 GHQPRVDEVVE
+1679 GHQPRVDDVLE
-1690 RGRTMAEAAS
+1690 RGRRMAAAAG
-1700 AEGRPEADRIT
+1700 AEGRPEEGRIT
-1711 FQLKVLEE
+1711 EQLKELEE
-1719 AWDRLQDE
+1719 AWARLQDE
-1727 MAKRRERLS
+1727 MAKRRERLN
-1736 GSNSAQQ
+1736 GSALVRQY
-1743 FYNDAD
+1743 YNDAD
-1749 EAEAWIWEQEL
+1749 EAEAWIGEQEL

-1765 EKAKDEQSAM
+1765 EKPKDEQSAM
-1775 LMLKHHMLLKQAVDD
+1775 LMSKRHMILKQAVDD
-1790 YADSIKKLNGRAQ
+1790 YGDSIRRLADQAQ
-1803 KMFAEDHPDGEG
+1803 KLFAEDHPDGEE

-1821 RVDKQYAGLGEL
+1821 QVDKQYAGLKEL
-1833 AEDRGRK
+1833 AEDRRKK
-1840 LDHAY
+1840 LDHTY

-1878 HVSILRDKFREFARE
+1878 HVTLLRDKFRDFARE
-1893 TGMVGQERVDM
+1893 TGMVGQERVDF
-1904 VNLTIDELIE
+1904 VNQTIDELIE
-1914 AGHVEAA
+1914 SGHSEAA
-1921 AMAEWK
+1921 TLAEWK
-1927 DTINDS
+1927 DSVNES

-1967 IHEKQKELPEDVGED
+1967 IQEKQKELPEDLGED

-1991 MHAAFERDITALGQ
+1991 MHAAFERDITALGN

-2014 GRLHAQY
+2014 SRLHAQY
-2021 AGNRADAIQAT
+2021 AGDRANVIQAMAR
-2032 ERAVVEA
+2032 EVMEA
-2039 WKGLLDACDGR
+2039 WKGLLDASDGR

-2057 AEKFRFFTMVRD
+2057 AEKFRFFSMVRD
-2069 LMAWMESTIQQIET
+2069 LMAWMESIIQQIET

-2102 IRSEIEARGAKFT
+2102 IRSEVDAREAKFT
-2115 DCTDLG
+2115 SCTDLG
-2121 KALLTRKHRDSAEI
+2121 KSLLTRKHRDSAEI
-2135 KEKLVQLMEKRKEM
+2135 KEKLVQLMEKRNEM

-2207 AFEKSTATWEERFC
+2207 AFEKSTATWEERFS
-2221 ALERLTTLELLELR
+2221 ALERLTTLELLALR
-2235 KQQQEMEQFIKEE
+2235 KQQQEMEQMIKDE
-2248 QRSDKDSRREDTGF
+2248 QLSFKDSRREDTGF

-2267 QIYTVEEQTLSG
+2267 QPYTFEEQTLSG
-2279 SGAVEP
+2279 AMEP
-2285 SSLVLEET
+2285 SSGQQEAT
-2293 ADDATVP
+2293 AAESTAP
-2300 MVSEMRESGSLELE
+2300 IFSEIRESASLELE
-2314 SSVSAVMPRE
+2314 PSVSDVAPTE
-2324 AERAA
+2324 PERAA
-2329 TMPVEPLRGQTVL
+2329 TMPTEPRRTQAVL
-2342 QEGLLGR
+2342 QEGMLGR
-2349 KQDVEGSGKKA
+2349 KHDIEGSGKKA
-2360 SNRSWNNLYCVLRPG
+2360 SNRSWNNLYCVLKPG
-2375 HLSNYKDAKSFG
+2375 QLSAYKDAKSFA

-2399 LSSAT
+2399 LSNAS
-2404 WEILGNYKKKK
+2404 WETLTNYKKKK
-2415 HVAKLHLGDGSE
+2415 HVAKLRLGDGSE

-2436 ELQRWSQAMEKAI
+2436 ELQSWSQAMERAL
-2449 QPLAAEEASGPS
+2449 QTPAAEEASGAS
-2461 GAKAHSLP
+2461 RAKALSLP
-2469 HPSSSSS
+2469 APSSTTG
-2476 AALPEPGSA
+2476 LPEPSSA
-2485 KKDKEKMFSRFAK
+2485 KKDKEKKFSRFAK

>member
-1 MSSPC
+1 MTS
-6 LLSAAP
+6 
-12 VSQPRLREVKISLK
+12 
-26 AGGRETTTSHRS
+26 TTTSTTDFDNVEITQQYSHINTRFDLSEEELDNDNS
-38 SSGTREAPSRTY
+38 SARLFE
-50 APAEREA
+50 
-57 PVRGGVSSSR
+57 R
-67 SRSTPPV
+67 SRIK
-74 HRAQSKKTRGGS
+74 A
-86 SRQQEREHHP
+86 
-96 ERNGTLLHVPL
+96 L
-107 AVAPA
+107 A
-112 GLAPFSSSSSSSA
+112 
-125 ACTPRRQRTSRSHP
+125 
-139 HPHPPSTPA
+139 
-148 PILSSSSSSS
+148 
-158 SAKSMKRARW
+158 
-168 LSFST
+168 
-173 SNICFNSLL
+173 
-182 EGRFRQLQDERE
+182 DERE

-296 RFQIQDIVV
+296 RFQIQDIIV
-305 ETGQADQKETRSA
+305 ETGQADQKETHSA

-332 YPNVNITN
+332 YPSVNITN

-358 RPDLVEFNSL
+358 RPDVVDYNKL
-368 KKSNPTHNLHSA
+368 KRSNPTHNLQNA

-388 GVHKL
+388 GVTKL

-429 GKRVGKVLDHAIE
+429 GKRVGKVLDQAIE
-442 TGTMI
+442 TEKMI
-447 DKYETLASDLLTW
+447 DKYETLASDLLVW
-460 IEQTIIVLNNRKL
+460 IEQTIVVLNNRKL
-473 ANSLTGVQQQLQ
+473 ANSLSGVQQQLQ

-501 KGNLEVLLFTIQ
+501 KGNLEVLLFSIQ

-521 RVYTPKEGALVAD
+521 RVYTPKEGALVSD
-534 INRAWERLEKAEHV
+534 INKAWERLERAEHE

-574 AMRETWLLENQRLV
+574 AMRETWLMENQRLV
-588 AQDNFGYDLPAVEAA
+588 AQDNFGYDLSAVEAA
-603 KKKHDAIETDIS
+603 KKKHDAIETDIA
-615 AYEERVQALVV
+615 AYEERVQALVN

-637 DAKRIDAWKDNILRL
+637 DAKRIDVRKDNILRL

-659 LRARGGRLD
+659 LKARRGRLD
-668 KNLTLQRIF
+668 MNLTLQRIF

-686 MDDMK
+686 MDEMK

-711 KHALVENDIA
+711 KHALLEKDIA
-721 LQAERVHNASAA
+721 LQAERVQSTSAA

-740 DSYKPCD
+740 DSECYKPCD

-753 RVQHLDQCYQELCA
+753 RVQHLDLCYQELCS

-783 YFLWEVTELESW
+783 NLLWEVTELESW
-795 IREKEQLFSSLDY
+795 IREKEQIFSTLDY
-808 GKDLTSVLVLQSKH
+808 GKDLTSVQVLQSKH

-827 ELGARRGNLGQ
+827 ELGARRANLEQ
-838 LLAEGDKM
+838 VLAEGEKM
-846 IRAKHF
+846 IQAKHF
-852 GSPKV
+852 GSPKI
-857 QESMDD
+857 QECMND
-863 IGTQWQQLEELA
+863 IRRQWQQLEELA

-886 RFFQFQGDADEL
+886 TFFQFQGDADEL
-898 KAWLLDAKRQMSTD
+898 KAWLLDAKRQMSSD

-918 YTTQRQLKRHNDLRN
+918 YTTQRQLKNHNSLRN
-933 EAIKSGAT
+933 EAIKNGGT

-956 LNTPDIQRRLK
+956 QNTPDVQRRLK
-967 DIKDLFM
+967 DIKDLYM
-974 ELLSL
+974 ELLTL
-979 ADLRQKKLDDT
+979 ADLRQSKLDDT
-990 MALYTIFSETD
+990 MSLYTIFSETD
-1001 ACEIWM
+1001 SCELWM
-1007 GQKETWLVGL
+1007 SQKETWLVGL

-1047 DDVNK
+1047 DNVNK

-1060 RHPRTKEVKECQT
+1060 RHPRTREIKECQT
-1073 RLNTRWEAFKAMVED
+1073 RLNKRCFFPLA
-1088 KKKKVDSAVSLHSYR
+1088 KKRKVDSAVSLHNYG
-1103 LDCDETETWI
+1103 LECDETEAWI
-1113 RDKTRVIEST
+1113 KEKTRIIEST

-1142 MERDLAAIE
+1142 IERDLAAI
-1151 DKLSFL
+1151 DAKLSFL
-1157 RREAD
+1157 RKEAD
-1162 QLAQDHPENAA
+1162 RLAQDHPENAG

-1180 DLDAAWDALKKT
+1180 ELDAAWDRLKKT

-1209 LQDMDDFQSWLFK
+1209 LQEMDDFQSWLFK
-1222 TQKAVASEEMPATLP
+1222 TQKAVASEEMPTSLQ
-1237 EAEEQLSLHDAVRE
+1237 EAEDLLSTHSAVRE
-1251 DINNHEEDYHRVKDT
+1251 DINNHEEDYQRVRDT
-1266 GAQVM
+1266 GAQVTR
-1271 QGQEDDPQYQ
+1271 GQEDDPQYQ

-1287 NGMDRGW
+1287 KGLDRGW

-1313 FQQFMRDGKAVEAI
+1313 FQQFMRDSKAVEAI

-1354 EDFLSTMEANEDK
+1354 EDFVSTMEANEDK
-1367 IHGALQGGQRLVDSD
+1367 VDGARQGGRRLVDNN

-1387 KVQDKMDSILDRRDK
+1387 KVQEKMDSIQDRLRDK
-1402 NKGRAQEVSEKLR
+1402 NKRRAKDVSEKLR
-1415 DNRDLR
+1415 DNRDLQ
-1421 HFLQNTQDLTLW
+1421 HFLQNTQDLTVW

-1482 LMEFKPEFEPIVTE
+1482 LMESKPEFEPIVME
-1496 HLAKLHE
+1496 RLAKLHE

-1528 DQSQADMKK
+1528 DQSLADMKK
-1537 WLGELQQQLQG
+1537 WLGQLQQHLQS
-1548 GDEDVRDLTKA
+1548 GDEDVKDLTNA
-1559 NILLKKHQMTE
+1559 NILLKKHQE
-1570 NQVRDRAREM
+1570 AVR
-1580 EELQQ
+1580 
-1585 AVTKHGGGREDQPE
+1585 KHGGGKEDQPE
-1599 LEAEQRALQR
+1599 LEAEQQALQR
-1609 DFQQLLTPLAQRK
+1609 EFQQLLTPLSQRRG
-1622 SKLEAARAVHQ
+1622 KLEAAKSIHQ

-1638 ADELLWIE
+1638 ADELVSIPSILKRIIKHQSPRIE
-1646 ERMPLA
+1646 I
-1652 TSDEHGHNLQTVQ
+1652 
-1665 MLQKKNQTLQREME
+1665 E

-1690 RGRTMAEAAS
+1690 RGRRMAAAAG
-1700 AEGRPEADRIT
+1700 AEDRPEAERIT
-1711 FQLKVLEE
+1711 DQLNELEE
-1719 AWDRLQDE
+1719 AWTRLQQE
-1727 MAKRRERLS
+1727 MAKWRERLN
-1736 GSNSAQQ
+1736 GSNLAQQ
-1743 FYNDAD
+1743 YYNDAD

-1775 LMLKHHMLLKQAVDD
+1775 LMLKRHLILKQAVDD
-1790 YADSIKKLNGRAQ
+1790 YSASIRRLADRAQ
-1803 KMFAEDHPDGEG
+1803 RIEE

-1821 RVDKQYAGLGEL
+1821 QVDKQYAGLREL
-1833 AEDRGRK
+1833 AEDRRK
-1840 LDHAY
+1840 KLNLTY

-1878 HVSILRDKFREFARE
+1878 HVTLLRDKFRDFARE

-1904 VNLTIDELIE
+1904 VNQTIDELIE
-1914 AGHVEAA
+1914 GGHSEAA
-1921 AMAEWK
+1921 ALAEWK
-1927 DTINDS
+1927 DGINES

-1940 IDTRAQ
+1940 IDTRSQ

-1953 LLKYFDDGKELVAQ
+1953 LLKYFDDGKELVTQ
-1967 IHEKQKELPEDVGED
+1967 IQEKQKELPEDVGED

-1991 MHAAFERDITALGQ
+1991 MHAAFERDITALGK
-2005 QVQQFQETA
+2005 QVQLFQETA
-2014 GRLHAQY
+2014 ARLHAQY
-2021 AGNRADAIQAT
+2021 AGDRADAIQAT
-2032 ERAVVEA
+2032 EREVVEA
-2039 WKGLLDACDGR
+2039 WKGLLDASDGR
-2050 RAQLVDT
+2050 RTQLVDT
-2057 AEKFRFFTMVRD
+2057 AEKFRFFSMVRD
-2069 LMAWMESTIQQIET
+2069 LMAWMESIIQQIET

-2115 DCTDLG
+2115 DCIDLG
-2121 KALLTRKHRDSAEI
+2121 KALLNRKHRDPAEI
-2135 KEKLVQLMEKRKEM
+2135 KEKLVQLIEKRKEM

-2177 AWLIAQ
+2177 AWLVAQ

-2207 AFEKSTATWEERFC
+2207 NFEKSTASWEERFS
-2221 ALERLTTLELLELR
+2221 ALERLTTVRTSLFVCLFGDVSGTFFFLL
-2235 KQQQEMEQFIKEE
+2235 QSGAADPSSGQQEGTAG
-2248 QRSDKDSRREDTGF
+2248 DS
-2262 VEESS
+2262 
-2267 QIYTVEEQTLSG
+2267 
-2279 SGAVEP
+2279 
-2285 SSLVLEET
+2285 
-2293 ADDATVP
+2293 TVP
-2300 MVSEMRESGSLELE
+2300 IESEMRESASLELE
-2314 SSVSAVMPRE
+2314 PSFSLVLPKE
-2324 AERAA
+2324 PERAA
-2329 TMPVEPLRGQTVL
+2329 TMPTEPLSSLAVL
-2342 QEGLLGR
+2342 QEGTLCR
-2349 KQDVEGSGKKA
+2349 KQDLEGSGKKA
-2360 SNRSWNNLYCVLRPG
+2360 SNRSWNNLYCVLKSG
-2375 HLSNYKDAKSFG
+2375 QLSVYKDHKSFG
-2387 HGVTYHGEDPLS
+2387 HGTTYHGEDPLP
-2399 LSSAT
+2399 LRDAG
-2404 WEILGNYKKKK
+2404 WEILTSYKKKK
-2415 HVAKLHLGDGSE
+2415 HVAKLQNRPTLSPTLQPDPLFSLTAAISCRLKALGGRKLDLIYSSLRLLTEAVLLFKLILELNHLTSVFLHFNRNMKVGLIQHSARG
-2427 YLFQCKDEE
+2427 L
-2436 ELQRWSQAMEKAI
+2436 SQTKYKEIM
-2449 QPLAAEEASGPS
+2449 SGLDFFS
-2461 GAKAHSLP
+2461 SL
-2469 HPSSSSS
+2469 
-2476 AALPEPGSA
+2476 
-2485 KKDKEKMFSRFAK
+2485 
-2498 KK
+2498 

>member
-1 MSSPC
+1 MTSTTDFDNVEITQQYSHINTRFDLSDEELDNDNSS
-6 LLSAAP
+6 A
-12 VSQPRLREVKISLK
+12 RLFE
-26 AGGRETTTSHRS
+26 
-38 SSGTREAPSRTY
+38 
-50 APAEREA
+50 
-57 PVRGGVSSSR
+57 R
-67 SRSTPPV
+67 SRIK
-74 HRAQSKKTRGGS
+74 A
-86 SRQQEREHHP
+86 
-96 ERNGTLLHVPL
+96 L
-107 AVAPA
+107 A
-112 GLAPFSSSSSSSA
+112 
-125 ACTPRRQRTSRSHP
+125 
-139 HPHPPSTPA
+139 
-148 PILSSSSSSS
+148 
-158 SAKSMKRARW
+158 
-168 LSFST
+168 
-173 SNICFNSLL
+173 
-182 EGRFRQLQDERE
+182 DERE

-296 RFQIQDIVV
+296 RFQIQDIIV

-332 YPNVNITN
+332 YPSINITN

-358 RPDLVEFNSL
+358 RPDLVDYNSL
-368 KKSNPTHNLHSA
+368 KRSNPTHNLQNA

-388 GVHKL
+388 GVTKL

-429 GKRVGKVLDHAIE
+429 GKRIGKVLDQAIE
-442 TGTMI
+442 TEKMI
-447 DKYETLASDLLTW
+447 EKYETLSSDLLMW
-460 IEQTIIVLNNRKL
+460 IEQTIVVLNNRKL
-473 ANSLTGVQQQLQ
+473 ANSLSGVQQQLQ

-534 INRAWERLEKAEHV
+534 INRAWERLERAEHE

-574 AMRETWLLENQRLV
+574 AMRETWLAENQRLV

-603 KKKHDAIETDIS
+603 KKKHDAIETDIA
-615 AYEERVQALVV
+615 AYEERVQALVD
-626 ISKELESERYH
+626 ISKELDSERYH
-637 DAKRIDAWKDNILRL
+637 DAKRIDVRKDNVLRL
-652 WDYLQEL
+652 WDYLQDL
-659 LRARGGRLD
+659 LKARRGRLD

-677 QEMLHIISW
+677 QEMLYIISW
-686 MDDMK
+686 MDEMK
-691 ARLLSPDFGKHLLE
+691 DRLLSPDFGKHLLE

-711 KHALVENDIA
+711 KHALLENDIA
-721 LQAERVHNASAA
+721 LQAERVQNASAA

-753 RVQHLDQCYQELCA
+753 RVQHLDLCYQELCA

-783 YFLWEVTELESW
+783 NFLWEVTELESW
-795 IREKEQLFSSLDY
+795 IREKEQIFSSLDY
-808 GKDLTSVLVLQSKH
+808 GKDLTSVLILQSKH

-827 ELGARRGNLGQ
+827 ELGARRAHLEQ
-838 LLAEGDKM
+838 VLAEGDKM
-846 IRAKHF
+846 IEAKHF
-852 GSPKV
+852 GSPKI
-857 QESMDD
+857 QECKDD
-863 IGTQWQQLEELA
+863 LKQQWQQLEELA
-875 AFRKQNLQDTQ
+875 AFRKQSLQDTQ
-886 RFFQFQGDADEL
+886 TFFQFQGDADEL
-898 KAWLLDAKRQMSTD
+898 KAWLLDAKRQMSSD

-918 YTTQRQLKRHNDLRN
+918 YTTQRLLKKHGNLKN
-933 EAIKSGAT
+933 EAIKNGAT

-956 LNTPDIQRRLK
+956 QNTPDIQRRLK
-967 DIKDLFM
+967 DIKDLYM
-974 ELLSL
+974 ELMSL

-1001 ACEIWM
+1001 ACELWM
-1007 GQKETWLVGL
+1007 GQKETWLVDL

-1033 SILAQDMANVQSRV
+1033 SILAQEMGNFQSRV
-1047 DDVNK
+1047 DDVNR
-1052 AVKQLEDS
+1052 AAKQLEDS

-1073 RLNTRWEAFKAMVED
+1073 RLNKRWEAFKAMVEE
-1088 KKKKVDSAVSLHSYR
+1088 KKKKVDSALSLHNYG
-1103 LDCDETETWI
+1103 LECDETEAWI

-1142 MERDLAAIE
+1142 IERDLAAID
-1151 DKLSFL
+1151 DKLNFL
-1157 RREAD
+1157 RKEAD

-1180 DLDAAWDALKKT
+1180 KLDAAWDMLKNT

-1251 DINNHEEDYHRVKDT
+1251 DINNHEEDFHRVRDT
-1266 GAQVM
+1266 GAQVT

-1281 QLEQRL
+1281 QLDQRL
-1287 NGMDRGW
+1287 KGMDRGW

-1306 FLDQGLG
+1306 FLDQALG
-1313 FQQFMRDGKAVEAI
+1313 FQQFLRDGKAVEAI

-1354 EDFLSTMEANEDK
+1354 EDFVSTMEANEDK
-1367 IHGALQGGQRLVDSD
+1367 IDGALQGGQRLVDNN

-1387 KVQDKMDSILDRRDK
+1387 KVQEKMGSIQQRHDK
-1402 NKGRAQEVSEKLR
+1402 NKRRAEEVSEKLR
-1415 DNRDLR
+1415 DNRDLQ
-1421 HFLQNTQDLTLW
+1421 HFLQNTQDLTVW

-1453 SKWLKHQAFMAE
+1453 TKWQKHQAFMAE

-1496 HLAKLHE
+1496 ELAKLHE

-1528 DQSQADMKK
+1528 DQSLADMKK
-1537 WLGELQQQLQG
+1537 WLGELQQQLQSG
-1548 GDEDVRDLTKA
+1548 EEDVKDLTKA
-1559 NILLKKHQMTE
+1559 NILLKNHQ
-1570 NQVRDRAREM
+1570 VSREL
-1580 EELQQ
+1580 EELQE
-1585 AVTKHGGGREDQPE
+1585 A
-1599 LEAEQRALQR
+1599 AEQQALQR

-1622 SKLEAARAVHQ
+1622 GKLEAAKAVHQ

-1652 TSDEHGHNLQTVQ
+1652 MSQEHGHNLQTVQ
-1665 MLQKKNQTLQREME
+1665 MLLKKNQTLQKEIE
-1679 GHQPRVDEVVE
+1679 GHQPRVDEVLE
-1690 RGRTMAEAAS
+1690 RGRRMAIAAG
-1700 AEGRPEADRIT
+1700 AEGKPEAERIT
-1711 FQLKVLEE
+1711 DQLKELEE
-1719 AWDRLQDE
+1719 AWARLQDE
-1727 MAKRRERLS
+1727 MVKRRERLN
-1736 GSNSAQQ
+1736 GSNLAQQ
-1743 FYNDAD
+1743 YYNDAD
-1749 EAEAWIWEQEL
+1749 EAEAWIGEQEL

-1775 LMLKHHMLLKQAVDD
+1775 LMLKRQVILKQAVDD
-1790 YADSIKKLNGRAQ
+1790 YADSIQKLADRAQ
-1803 KMFAEDHPDGEG
+1803 KMFGEEHPDGEE
-1815 IIRRQG
+1815 IIRRQSQ
-1821 RVDKQYAGLGEL
+1821 VDKQYAGLKEL
-1833 AEDRGRK
+1833 AEDRRKK
-1840 LDHAY
+1840 LDLTFN
-1845 HHFLLSREVEDLE
+1845 HFLLSREVEDLE
-1858 HWIAERDV
+1858 QWISERDV

-1878 HVSILRDKFREFARE
+1878 HVTLLRDKFRDFARE
-1893 TGMVGQERVDM
+1893 TGMLGQERVDM
-1904 VNLTIDELIE
+1904 VNQTIDKLIE
-1914 AGHVEAA
+1914 GGHSEAA
-1921 AMAEWK
+1921 TLAEWK
-1927 DTINDS
+1927 DGINES

-1967 IHEKQKELPEDVGED
+1967 IHDKQKELPEDVGED

-1991 MHAAFERDITALGQ
+1991 MHAAFERDITTLGK

-2014 GRLHAQY
+2014 SRLHAQY
-2021 AGNRADAIQAT
+2021 AGEKADDIQTT
-2032 ERAVVEA
+2032 EREVVEA
-2039 WKGLLDACDGR
+2039 WKGLLDASDGR
-2050 RAQLVDT
+2050 RAELVDT

-2069 LMAWMESTIQQIET
+2069 LMAWMESIIQQIET

-2115 DCTDLG
+2115 DCVDLG

-2183 EPYVTSRDLGHTV
+2183 EPYVTSKDLGQNV

-2207 AFEKSTATWEERFC
+2207 AFEKSTATWEERFS
-2221 ALERLTTLELLELR
+2221 ALERLTTVCKNLTR
-2235 KQQQEMEQFIKEE
+2235 
-2248 QRSDKDSRREDTGF
+2248 D
-2262 VEESS
+2262 
-2267 QIYTVEEQTLSG
+2267 
-2279 SGAVEP
+2279 
-2285 SSLVLEET
+2285 
-2293 ADDATVP
+2293 
-2300 MVSEMRESGSLELE
+2300 
-2314 SSVSAVMPRE
+2314 
-2324 AERAA
+2324 
-2329 TMPVEPLRGQTVL
+2329 L
-2342 QEGLLGR
+2342 Q
-2349 KQDVEGSGKKA
+2349 
-2360 SNRSWNNLYCVLRPG
+2360 
-2375 HLSNYKDAKSFG
+2375 
-2387 HGVTYHGEDPLS
+2387 
-2399 LSSAT
+2399 
-2404 WEILGNYKKKK
+2404 
-2415 HVAKLHLGDGSE
+2415 
-2427 YLFQCKDEE
+2427 
-2436 ELQRWSQAMEKAI
+2436 
-2449 QPLAAEEASGPS
+2449 
-2461 GAKAHSLP
+2461 
-2469 HPSSSSS
+2469 
-2476 AALPEPGSA
+2476 
-2485 KKDKEKMFSRFAK
+2485 
-2498 KK
+2498 

>member
-1 MSSPC
+1 MTSTTDFDNVEITQQYSHINTRFDLSDEELDNDNSS
-6 LLSAAP
+6 A
-12 VSQPRLREVKISLK
+12 RLFE
-26 AGGRETTTSHRS
+26 
-38 SSGTREAPSRTY
+38 
-50 APAEREA
+50 
-57 PVRGGVSSSR
+57 R
-67 SRSTPPV
+67 SRIK
-74 HRAQSKKTRGGS
+74 A
-86 SRQQEREHHP
+86 
-96 ERNGTLLHVPL
+96 L
-107 AVAPA
+107 A
-112 GLAPFSSSSSSSA
+112 
-125 ACTPRRQRTSRSHP
+125 
-139 HPHPPSTPA
+139 
-148 PILSSSSSSS
+148 
-158 SAKSMKRARW
+158 
-168 LSFST
+168 
-173 SNICFNSLL
+173 
-182 EGRFRQLQDERE
+182 DERE

-296 RFQIQDIVV
+296 RFQIQDIIV

-358 RPDLVEFNSL
+358 RPDLLDYNSL
-368 KKSNPTHNLHSA
+368 KRSNPTHNLHNA

-388 GVHKL
+388 GVTKL

-442 TGTMI
+442 TEKMI

-534 INRAWERLEKAEHV
+534 INRAWERLERAEHE

-603 KKKHDAIETDIS
+603 KKKHDAIETDIA
-615 AYEERVQALVV
+615 AYEERVQVLVD

-637 DAKRIDAWKDNILRL
+637 DAKRIDVRKDNILRL

-659 LRARGGRLD
+659 LKARRARLD

-721 LQAERVHNASAA
+721 LQAERVQNASAA

-753 RVQHLDQCYQELCA
+753 RVQHLELCYQELCA
-767 LAAQRRAR
+767 LAAQRKAR

-783 YFLWEVTELESW
+783 NFLWEVTELESW
-795 IREKEQLFSSLDY
+795 IREKEHIFSSLDY

-827 ELGARRGNLGQ
+827 ELGARRASLEQ
-838 LLAEGDKM
+838 VLSEGDKM
-846 IRAKHF
+846 IQAKHF
-852 GSPKV
+852 GSPKI
-857 QESMDD
+857 QECMDS
-863 IGTQWQQLEELA
+863 IKRQWQQLEELA

-886 RFFQFQGDADEL
+886 TFFQFQGDSDEL
-898 KAWLLDAKRQMSTD
+898 KAWLLDAKRQMTSD
-912 DVGHDE
+912 EVGHDE
-918 YTTQRQLKRHNDLRN
+918 YTTQRQLKKHNNLKN
-933 EAIKSGAT
+933 ETIKNGAT
-941 IDALSKQANALPEEL
+941 IEALSKQAGGLPEEL
-956 LNTPDIQRRLK
+956 QNTPDIQRRLK
-967 DIKDLFM
+967 DIKDLYM
-974 ELLSL
+974 ELMSL

-1001 ACEIWM
+1001 ACELWM

-1017 EVPEK
+1017 DVPEK
-1022 LEDLEVVQNRL
+1022 LEDLEVVQNRCAEKKT
-1033 SILAQDMANVQSRV
+1033 ILAQEMTNVQSRV
-1047 DDVNK
+1047 DNVNK

-1060 RHPRTKEVKECQT
+1060 RHPRTREVKECQA
-1073 RLNTRWEAFKAMVED
+1073 RLNKRWEAFKAMVED
-1088 KKKKVDSAVSLHSYR
+1088 KKRKIDSALSLHNYG
-1103 LDCDETETWI
+1103 LECDETEAWI
-1113 RDKTRVIEST
+1113 KDKTRVIEST

-1142 MERDLAAIE
+1142 IERDLAAI
-1151 DKLSFL
+1151 DSKLTFL
-1157 RREAD
+1157 RKEAD

-1180 DLDAAWDALKKT
+1180 ELDAAWDTLKKT

-1198 SLGEVSKLQTF
+1198 SLGELSKLQTF

-1222 TQKAVASEEMPATLP
+1222 TQKAVASEEMPASLP

-1251 DINNHEEDYHRVKDT
+1251 DINNHEEDYHRVRDT
-1266 GAQVM
+1266 GAQVT

-1281 QLEQRL
+1281 QLQQTL
-1287 NGMDRGW
+1287 TGLDRGW
-1294 YELQKMWDSRKN
+1294 IELQKMWDSRKN
-1306 FLDQGLG
+1306 FLDQCVG
-1313 FQQFMRDGKAVEAI
+1313 FQQFVRDGKAVEAI

-1354 EDFLSTMEANEDK
+1354 EDFVSTMEANEDK
-1367 IHGALQGGQRLVDSD
+1367 IDGALQSGRRLVDS
-1382 NLYSG
+1382 NNMYSG
-1387 KVQDKMDSILDRRDK
+1387 KVQEKMDSVQDRHSK
-1402 NKGRAQEVSEKLR
+1402 NKRRAEEVSEKLR
-1415 DNRDLR
+1415 DNRDLQ
-1421 HFLQNTQDLTLW
+1421 HFLQNTQDLTVW

-1453 SKWLKHQAFMAE
+1453 SKWLKHQAFKAE

-1482 LMEFKPEFEPIVTE
+1482 LMESKPEFEPIVRE
-1496 HLAKLHE
+1496 RLAKLHE

-1510 TTQEKARLLFDA
+1510 TTQEKDRLLFDA
-1522 NRSELF
+1522 NRSELV
-1528 DQSQADMKK
+1528 DQSLAGMKK
-1537 WLGELQQQLQG
+1537 WLGELQQQIQS
-1548 GDEDVRDLTKA
+1548 GDEDVKDLTNA
-1559 NILLKKHQMTE
+1559 NIHLKKHQE
-1570 NQVRDRAREM
+1570 AVR
-1580 EELQQ
+1580 
-1585 AVTKHGGGREDQPE
+1585 KHGGSREDQPE
-1599 LEAEQRALQR
+1599 LEAELQALQR

-1622 SKLEAARAVHQ
+1622 GKLEAAKAVHQ

-1652 TSDEHGHNLQTVQ
+1652 TSQEHGNNLQTVQ
-1665 MLQKKNQTLQREME
+1665 MLLKKNQTLQREIE
-1679 GHQPRVDEVVE
+1679 GHQPRIDEVLE
-1690 RGRTMAEAAS
+1690 RGRRMAS
-1700 AEGRPEADRIT
+1700 AAGAESRPEASRIAA
-1711 FQLKVLEE
+1711 QLTELEE
-1719 AWDRLQDE
+1719 AWARLQDE
-1727 MAKRRERLS
+1727 MRKRRERLN
-1736 GSNSAQQ
+1736 GSSLAQQ
-1743 FYNDAD
+1743 YYNDAD
-1749 EAEAWIWEQEL
+1749 EAEAWIGEQEL

-1775 LMLKHHMLLKQAVDD
+1775 LMLKRHTILKQAVDD
-1790 YADSIKKLNGRAQ
+1790 YSDSIQKLADRAQ
-1803 KMFAEDHPDGEG
+1803 KIEE

-1821 RVDKQYAGLGEL
+1821 QVDKQYAGLKEL
-1833 AEDRGRK
+1833 AEDRRKK
-1840 LDHAY
+1840 LDHTY
-1845 HHFLLSREVEDLE
+1845 HHFLLSREVQDLE
-1858 HWIAERDV
+1858 QWIAERDV

-1878 HVSILRDKFREFARE
+1878 HVTLLRDKFRDFARD
-1893 TGMVGQERVDM
+1893 TGMIGQERVDM
-1904 VNLTIDELIE
+1904 VNQTIDELIE
-1914 AGHVEAA
+1914 AGHSEAA
-1921 AMAEWK
+1921 TMAEWK
-1927 DTINDS
+1927 DSINDS

-1940 IDTRAQ
+1940 IDTQ
-1946 LLTASYE
+1946 KPASMCRGRVQ
-1953 LLKYFDDGKELVAQ
+1953 KD
-1967 IHEKQKELPEDVGED
+1967 KQKELPEDVGED

-1991 MHAAFERDITALGQ
+1991 MHAAFERDITALGK

-2014 GRLHAQY
+2014 SRLHAQY
-2021 AGNRADAIQAT
+2021 AGDRADAIQAT
-2032 ERAVVEA
+2032 EREVVEA

-2069 LMAWMESTIQQIET
+2069 LMAWMESIIQQIET

-2177 AWLIAQ
+2177 AWLVAQ
-2183 EPYVTSRDLGHTV
+2183 EPYVTSKDLGHTV

-2207 AFEKSTATWEERFC
+2207 AFEKSTATWEERFS
-2221 ALERLTTLELLELR
+2221 ALERLTTVRLGNSGLP
-2235 KQQQEMEQFIKEE
+2235 EE
-2248 QRSDKDSRREDTGF
+2248 QERIGSVDDRLPF
-2262 VEESS
+2262 CVALLSS
-2267 QIYTVEEQTLSG
+2267 
-2279 SGAVEP
+2279 P
-2285 SSLVLEET
+2285 SSGLPEAAAGEST
-2293 ADDATVP
+2293 APA
-2300 MVSEMRESGSLELE
+2300 VSEMRESASLDLE
-2314 SSVSAVMPRE
+2314 PSVSAVIPRE
-2324 AERAA
+2324 PERAA
-2329 TMPVEPLRGQTVL
+2329 TMPLEPLRAQAVL
-2342 QEGLLGR
+2342 QEGMLGR
-2349 KQDVEGSGKKA
+2349 KLDVEGSGKKA
-2360 SNRSWNNLYCVLRPG
+2360 SNRSWNSLYCVLKPG
-2375 HLSNYKDAKSFG
+2375 QLSAYKDAKSFG
-2387 HGVTYHGEDPLS
+2387 HGVTFHGEDPLN
-2399 LSSAT
+2399 LSRAS
-2404 WEILGNYKKKK
+2404 WEILSNYKKKK
-2415 HVAKLHLGDGSE
+2415 HVAKLRTSLCE
-2427 YLFQCKDEE
+2427 PPLCVCFQE
-2436 ELQRWSQAMEKAI
+2436 ELQRWSQAMEKAV
-2449 QPLAAEEASGPS
+2449 QPLAAEEASGPP
-2461 GAKAHSLP
+2461 GARAHSLP
-2469 HPSSSSS
+2469 APPPSSS
-2476 AALPEPGSA
+2476 AASSPPAAAPEPGAA
-2485 KKDKEKMFSRFAK
+2485 KKDKEKKFSRFAK

>member
-1 MSSPC
+1 MTSTTDFDNVEITQQYSHINTRFDLSDEELDNDNSS
-6 LLSAAP
+6 A
-12 VSQPRLREVKISLK
+12 RLFE
-26 AGGRETTTSHRS
+26 
-38 SSGTREAPSRTY
+38 
-50 APAEREA
+50 
-57 PVRGGVSSSR
+57 R
-67 SRSTPPV
+67 SRIK
-74 HRAQSKKTRGGS
+74 A
-86 SRQQEREHHP
+86 
-96 ERNGTLLHVPL
+96 L
-107 AVAPA
+107 A
-112 GLAPFSSSSSSSA
+112 
-125 ACTPRRQRTSRSHP
+125 
-139 HPHPPSTPA
+139 
-148 PILSSSSSSS
+148 
-158 SAKSMKRARW
+158 
-168 LSFST
+168 
-173 SNICFNSLL
+173 
-182 EGRFRQLQDERE
+182 DERE

-296 RFQIQDIVV
+296 RFQIQDIIV

-332 YPNVNITN
+332 YPSINITN

-358 RPDLVEFNSL
+358 RPDLVDYNSL
-368 KKSNPTHNLHSA
+368 KRSNPTHNLQNA

-388 GVHKL
+388 GVTKL

-429 GKRVGKVLDHAIE
+429 GKRIGKVLDQAIE
-442 TGTMI
+442 TEKMI
-447 DKYETLASDLLTW
+447 EKYETLSSDLLMW
-460 IEQTIIVLNNRKL
+460 IEQTIVVLNNRKL
-473 ANSLTGVQQQLQ
+473 ANSLSGVQQQLQ

-534 INRAWERLEKAEHV
+534 INRAWERLERAEHE

-574 AMRETWLLENQRLV
+574 AMRETWLAENQRLV

-603 KKKHDAIETDIS
+603 KKKHDAIETDIA
-615 AYEERVQALVV
+615 AYEERVQALVD
-626 ISKELESERYH
+626 ISKELDSERYH
-637 DAKRIDAWKDNILRL
+637 DAKRIDVRKDNVLRL
-652 WDYLQEL
+652 WDYLQDL
-659 LRARGGRLD
+659 LKARRGRLD

-677 QEMLHIISW
+677 QEMLYIISW
-686 MDDMK
+686 MDEMK
-691 ARLLSPDFGKHLLE
+691 DRLLSPDFGKHLLE

-711 KHALVENDIA
+711 KHALLENDIA
-721 LQAERVHNASAA
+721 LQAERVQNASAA

-753 RVQHLDQCYQELCA
+753 RVQHLDLCYQELCA

-783 YFLWEVTELESW
+783 NFLWEVTELESW
-795 IREKEQLFSSLDY
+795 IREKEQIFSSLDY
-808 GKDLTSVLVLQSKH
+808 GKDLTSVLILQSKH

-827 ELGARRGNLGQ
+827 ELGARRAHLEQ
-838 LLAEGDKM
+838 VLAEGDKM
-846 IRAKHF
+846 IEAKHF
-852 GSPKV
+852 GSPKI
-857 QESMDD
+857 QECKDD
-863 IGTQWQQLEELA
+863 LKQQWQQLEELA
-875 AFRKQNLQDTQ
+875 AFRKQSLQDTQ
-886 RFFQFQGDADEL
+886 TFFQFQGDADEL
-898 KAWLLDAKRQMSTD
+898 KAWLLDAKRQMSSD

-918 YTTQRQLKRHNDLRN
+918 YTTQRLLKKHGNLKN
-933 EAIKSGAT
+933 EAIKNGAT

-956 LNTPDIQRRLK
+956 QNTPDIQRRLK
-967 DIKDLFM
+967 DIKDLYM
-974 ELLSL
+974 ELMSL

-1001 ACEIWM
+1001 ACELWM
-1007 GQKETWLVGL
+1007 GQKETWLVDL

-1033 SILAQDMANVQSRV
+1033 SILAQEMGNFQSRV
-1047 DDVNK
+1047 DDVNR
-1052 AVKQLEDS
+1052 AAKQLEDS

-1073 RLNTRWEAFKAMVED
+1073 RLNKRWEAFKAMVEE
-1088 KKKKVDSAVSLHSYR
+1088 KKKKVDSALSLHNYG
-1103 LDCDETETWI
+1103 LECDETEAWI

-1142 MERDLAAIE
+1142 IERDLAAID
-1151 DKLSFL
+1151 DKLNFL
-1157 RREAD
+1157 RKEAD

-1180 DLDAAWDALKKT
+1180 KLDAAWDMLKNT

-1251 DINNHEEDYHRVKDT
+1251 DINNHEEDFHRVRDT
-1266 GAQVM
+1266 GAQVT

-1281 QLEQRL
+1281 QLDQRL
-1287 NGMDRGW
+1287 KGMDRGW

-1306 FLDQGLG
+1306 FLDQALG
-1313 FQQFMRDGKAVEAI
+1313 FQQFLRDGKAVEAI

-1354 EDFLSTMEANEDK
+1354 EDFVSTMEANEDK
-1367 IHGALQGGQRLVDSD
+1367 IDGALQGGQRLVDNN

-1387 KVQDKMDSILDRRDK
+1387 KVQEKMGSIQQRHDK
-1402 NKGRAQEVSEKLR
+1402 NKRRAEEVSEKLR
-1415 DNRDLR
+1415 DNRDLQ
-1421 HFLQNTQDLTLW
+1421 HFLQNTQDLTVW

-1453 SKWLKHQAFMAE
+1453 TKWQKHQAFMAE

-1496 HLAKLHE
+1496 ELAKLHE

-1528 DQSQADMKK
+1528 DQSLADMKK
-1537 WLGELQQQLQG
+1537 WLGELQQQLQSG
-1548 GDEDVRDLTKA
+1548 EEDVKDLTKA
-1559 NILLKKHQMTE
+1559 NILLKNHQ
-1570 NQVRDRAREM
+1570 VSREL
-1580 EELQQ
+1580 EELQE
-1585 AVTKHGGGREDQPE
+1585 APE
-1599 LEAEQRALQR
+1599 LEAEQQALQR

-1622 SKLEAARAVHQ
+1622 GKLEAAKAVHQ

-1652 TSDEHGHNLQTVQ
+1652 MSQEHGHNLQTVQ
-1665 MLQKKNQTLQREME
+1665 MLLKKNQTLQKEIE
-1679 GHQPRVDEVVE
+1679 GHQPRVDEVLE
-1690 RGRTMAEAAS
+1690 RGRRMAIAAS
-1700 AEGRPEADRIT
+1700 AEGKPEAERIT
-1711 FQLKVLEE
+1711 DQLKELEE
-1719 AWDRLQDE
+1719 AWARLQDE
-1727 MAKRRERLS
+1727 MVKRRERLN
-1736 GSNSAQQ
+1736 GSNLAQQ
-1743 FYNDAD
+1743 YYNDAD
-1749 EAEAWIWEQEL
+1749 EAEAWIGEQEL

-1775 LMLKHHMLLKQAVDD
+1775 LMLKRQVILKQAVDD
-1790 YADSIKKLNGRAQ
+1790 YADSIQKLADRAQ
-1803 KMFAEDHPDGEG
+1803 KMFGEEHPDGEE
-1815 IIRRQG
+1815 IIRRQSQ
-1821 RVDKQYAGLGEL
+1821 VDKQYAGLKEL
-1833 AEDRGRK
+1833 AEDRRKK
-1840 LDHAY
+1840 LDLTFN
-1845 HHFLLSREVEDLE
+1845 HFLLSREVEDLE
-1858 HWIAERDV
+1858 QWISERDV

-1878 HVSILRDKFREFARE
+1878 HVTLLRDKFRDFARE
-1893 TGMVGQERVDM
+1893 TGMLGQERVDM
-1904 VNLTIDELIE
+1904 VNQTIDELIE
-1914 AGHVEAA
+1914 GGHSEAA
-1921 AMAEWK
+1921 TLAEWK
-1927 DTINDS
+1927 DGINES

-1967 IHEKQKELPEDVGED
+1967 IHDKQKELPEDVGED

-1991 MHAAFERDITALGQ
+1991 MHAAFERDITTLGK

-2014 GRLHAQY
+2014 SRLHAQY
-2021 AGNRADAIQAT
+2021 AGEKADDIQTT
-2032 ERAVVEA
+2032 EREVVEA
-2039 WKGLLDACDGR
+2039 WKGLLDASDGR
-2050 RAQLVDT
+2050 RAELVDT

-2069 LMAWMESTIQQIET
+2069 LMAWMESIIQQIET

-2115 DCTDLG
+2115 DCVDLG

-2183 EPYVTSRDLGHTV
+2183 EPYVTSKDLGQNV

-2207 AFEKSTATWEERFC
+2207 AFEKSTATWEERFS
-2221 ALERLTTLELLELR
+2221 ALERLTTVCKNL
-2235 KQQQEMEQFIKEE
+2235 
-2248 QRSDKDSRREDTGF
+2248 TP
-2262 VEESS
+2262 
-2267 QIYTVEEQTLSG
+2267 
-2279 SGAVEP
+2279 EP
-2285 SSLVLEET
+2285 SSGLQEGM
-2293 ADDATVP
+2293 AGDSTVP
-2300 MVSEMRESGSLELE
+2300 LESEMRESASLELE
-2314 SSVSAVMPRE
+2314 PSVSVVTPKE
-2324 AERAA
+2324 PEKAA
-2329 TMPVEPLRGQTVL
+2329 TMPSDPLRGQPVL
-2342 QEGLLGR
+2342 QEGMLSR
-2349 KQDVEGSGKKA
+2349 KHDVEGSGKKA
-2360 SNRSWNNLYCVLRPG
+2360 SNRSWNNLYCVLKPG
-2375 HLSNYKDAKSFG
+2375 QLSVYKDAKSFG
-2387 HGVTYHGEDPLS
+2387 HGTTYHGEDPLP
-2399 LSSAT
+2399 LTNAN
-2404 WEILGNYKKKK
+2404 WEILTNYKKKK
-2415 HVAKLHLGDGSE
+2415 HVAKLRLLIFHEGKNRQPRQIYMQITNE
-2427 YLFQCKDEE
+2427 YKHC
-2436 ELQRWSQAMEKAI
+2436 
-2449 QPLAAEEASGPS
+2449 
-2461 GAKAHSLP
+2461 
-2469 HPSSSSS
+2469 S
-2476 AALPEPGSA
+2476 AL
-2485 KKDKEKMFSRFAK
+2485 
-2498 KK
+2498 

>member
-6 LLSAAP
+6 LLRAAP
-12 VSQPRLREVKISLK
+12 LSQPRLREVKISLK
-26 AGGRETTTSHRS
+26 ASSRETTTIRTGS
-38 SSGTREAPSRTY
+38 SSGGTKEAANRPYTLM
-50 APAEREA
+50 EKEA
-57 PVRGGVSSSR
+57 PVRVGMSISR

-74 HRAQSKKTRGGS
+74 HRAQRAESRKTSRGS
-86 SRQQEREHHP
+86 SSISRKQQDPDHLL
-96 ERNGTLLHVPL
+96 ERNGTILHVPL
-107 AVAPA
+107 SVAPA
-112 GLAPFSSSSSSSA
+112 GPPTFSSSSSSSSS
-125 ACTPRRQRTSRSHP
+125 CTPRRQRASHP
-139 HPHPPSTPA
+139 HPHHPPA
-148 PILSSSSSSS
+148 LLSSSSSS

-168 LSFST
+168 LSYST
-173 SNICFNSLL
+173 SNICFNSILD
-182 EGRFRQLQDERE
+182 GRFRQLQDERE

-296 RFQIQDIVV
+296 RFQIQDIIV

-332 YPNVNITN
+332 YPNVNIRN

-358 RPDLVEFNSL
+358 RPDLVDFDKL
-368 KKSNPTHNLHSA
+368 KRSNPTHNLQSA
-380 FNVAEQKL
+380 FNVAEQQL
-388 GVHKL
+388 DVTKL

-442 TGTMI
+442 TEKI
-447 DKYETLASDLLTW
+447 
-460 IEQTIIVLNNRKL
+460 IENP
-473 ANSLTGVQQQLQ
+473 AAAQ

-534 INRAWERLEKAEHV
+534 INRAWERLERAEHE

-603 KKKHDAIETDIS
+603 KKKHDAIETDIA
-615 AYEERVQALVV
+615 AYEERVQVLVD

-637 DAKRIDAWKDNILRL
+637 DAKRIDVRKDNILRM

-659 LRARGGRLD
+659 LKARRARLE
-668 KNLTLQRIF
+668 KNLMLQRIF
-677 QEMLHIISW
+677 QEMLYIISW

-711 KHALVENDIA
+711 KHALLENDIA
-721 LQAERVHNASAA
+721 LQADRVQKASAA

-753 RVQHLDQCYQELCA
+753 RVQHLDLCYQELCA

-775 LEQSRRFW
+775 LEQSRLFW
-783 YFLWEVTELESW
+783 NFLWETAELESW
-795 IREKEQLFSSLDY
+795 IKEKEHLFSSLDY

-827 ELGARRGNLGQ
+827 ELGARRANLDQ
-838 LLAEGDKM
+838 VQAEGQKM
-846 IRAKHF
+846 IEAKHY

-857 QESMDD
+857 QECMDD
-863 IGTQWQQLEELA
+863 ISRQWQQLEELA

-898 KAWLLDAKRQMSTD
+898 KAWLLDAKRQMSSD

-918 YTTQRQLKRHNDLRN
+918 YTTQRQLKKHKDLKN
-933 EAIKSGAT
+933 ETIKNGAT

-956 LNTPDIQRRLK
+956 QNTPDIQRRLK
-967 DIKDLFM
+967 DIKDLYM
-974 ELLSL
+974 ELMSL
-979 ADLRQKKLDDT
+979 ADMRQKKLDDA
-990 MALYTIFSETD
+990 MSLYTIFSETD
-1001 ACEIWM
+1001 ACELWM

-1017 EVPEK
+1017 EVPKK

-1060 RHPRTKEVKECQT
+1060 RHPRTREVKECQM
-1073 RLNTRWEAFKAMVED
+1073 RLNKRWEAFKAMVED
-1088 KKKKVDSAVSLHSYR
+1088 KKRKVDSAVSFNNYGLE
-1103 LDCDETETWI
+1103 CDETESWI
-1113 RDKTRVIEST
+1113 KDKTRVIEST

-1151 DKLSFL
+1151 TKLTFL
-1157 RREAD
+1157 RNEAD
-1162 QLAQDHPENAA
+1162 QLSKDHPDSAG

-1180 DLDAAWDALKKT
+1180 ELDAAWDVLRKT

-1222 TQKAVASEEMPATLP
+1222 TQKSVASEEMPATLP
-1237 EAEEQLSLHDAVRE
+1237 EAEEQLSLHGAVRE
-1251 DINNHEEDYHRVKDT
+1251 DINNHEEDYHRVRDT
-1266 GAQVM
+1266 GAQVT

-1287 NGMDRGW
+1287 NGLDRGW
-1294 YELQKMWDSRKN
+1294 VELQKMWDSGKG

-1313 FQQFMRDGKAVEAI
+1313 FQQFMRDCKAVEAI

-1354 EDFLSTMEANEDK
+1354 EDFVSTMEANEDK
-1367 IHGALQGGQRLVDSD
+1367 IDGALQGGQRLVDSK

-1387 KVQDKMDSILDRRDK
+1387 KVQDKTDSIRDRHNK
-1402 NKGRAQEVSEKLR
+1402 NKRRAQEVSEKLR
-1415 DNRDLR
+1415 DNRDLQ
-1421 HFLQNTQDLTLW
+1421 HFLQNTQDLTVW

-1453 SKWLKHQAFMAE
+1453 TKWLKHQAFMAE
-1465 LASNKDWL
+1465 LASNKGWL
-1473 NKVDQEGQE
+1473 NKVDEEGQE
-1482 LMEFKPEFEPIVTE
+1482 LKESKPELEPIVKE
-1496 HLAKLHE
+1496 RLDNLHE

-1510 TTQEKARLLFDA
+1510 TTKEKARLLFDA
-1522 NRSELF
+1522 NRSELY
-1528 DQSQADMKK
+1528 DQSLTDMKK
-1537 WLGELQQQLQG
+1537 WLGGLKQQLQA
-1548 GDEDVRDLTKA
+1548 GDEDVKDLTKA

-1570 NQVRDRAREM
+1570 NQVRDRAREL
-1580 EELQQ
+1580 EELQE
-1585 AVTKHGGGREDQPE
+1585 AVKKHGGGREEQPE
-1599 LEAEQRALQR
+1599 LEAEQQALQS
-1609 DFQQLLTPLAQRK
+1609 DFQQLFTPLAQRK
-1622 SKLEAARAVHQ
+1622 GKLEAAKAVHQ

-1652 TSDEHGHNLQTVQ
+1652 MSQEHGHNLQTVQ
-1665 MLQKKNQTLQREME
+1665 MLLKKNQTLQREIE
-1679 GHQPRVDEVVE
+1679 GHQPRVDEVLE
-1690 RGRTMAEAAS
+1690 RGGRMAAAAS
-1700 AEGRPEADRIT
+1700 EEGRPEAERIT
-1711 FQLKVLEE
+1711 EQLKELEE
-1719 AWDRLQDE
+1719 AWARLQDE
-1727 MAKRRERLS
+1727 MAKRRERLN
-1736 GSNSAQQ
+1736 GSSSAQHY
-1743 FYNDAD
+1743 YNDAD
-1749 EAEAWIWEQEL
+1749 EAEAWIGEQEL

-1765 EKAKDEQSAM
+1765 EKAKDEQSSM
-1775 LMLKHHMLLKQAVDD
+1775 LMLKRHMILKQAVDD
-1790 YADSIKKLNGRAQ
+1790 YADSIQGLADRAQ
-1803 KMFAEDHPDGEG
+1803 RMFAENRPDGEE
-1815 IIRRQG
+1815 IIRRQDQ
-1821 RVDKQYAGLGEL
+1821 VDKQYAGLKEL
-1833 AEDRGRK
+1833 AEDRRLK
-1840 LDHAY
+1840 LDHTY
-1845 HHFLLSREVEDLE
+1845 HHFLLSREVEYLE
-1858 HWIAERDV
+1858 HWISEKDM

-1878 HVSILRDKFREFARE
+1878 HVTRLRDKFREFARE
-1893 TGMVGQERVDM
+1893 TGMVGQERVDI
-1904 VNLTIDELIE
+1904 VNETIDDLIE
-1914 AGHVEAA
+1914 AGHTEAA
-1921 AMAEWK
+1921 TMAEWK
-1927 DTINDS
+1927 DTINES

-1940 IDTRAQ
+1940 IDTRSQ
-1946 LLTASYE
+1946 LLTTSYE
-1953 LLKYFDDGKELVAQ
+1953 LLKYFDDGKEIVAQ
-1967 IHEKQKELPEDVGED
+1967 IHDKQNELPEDVGED

-1991 MHAAFERDITALGQ
+1991 MHAAFERDITALGK
-2005 QVQQFQETA
+2005 QVQQFQET
-2014 GRLHAQY
+2014 GSRLHAQY
-2021 AGNRADAIQAT
+2021 AGSQADAIQAT
-2032 ERAVVEA
+2032 EQDVLEA

-2057 AEKFRFFTMVRD
+2057 AEKFRYFTMVRD
-2069 LMAWMESTIQQIET
+2069 LMAWMESIIQQIET

-2102 IRSEIEARGAKFT
+2102 IRSEIETRGAKFT
-2115 DCTDLG
+2115 DCIELG
-2121 KALLTRKHRDSAEI
+2121 KALLMRKHRDSAEI
-2135 KEKLVQLMEKRKEM
+2135 KEKMVQLIDKRKEM

-2183 EPYVTSRDLGHTV
+2183 EPYVSSRDMGRTV
-2196 DEVEKLLKRHE
+2196 DEVEKLIKRHE
-2207 AFEKSTATWEERFC
+2207 AFEKSTATWEERFS
-2221 ALERLTTLELLELR
+2221 ALERLTTLELLDLR
-2235 KQQQEMEQFIKEE
+2235 NQQQEERSIQEE
-2248 QRSDKDSRREDTGF
+2248 KLSDRDSRREDTGF

-2267 QIYTVEEQTLSG
+2267 QLGTIEEQTVSG
-2279 SGAVEP
+2279 FGAVEP
-2285 SSLVLEET
+2285 SSGLLEET
-2293 ADDATVP
+2293 AGDSTVAI
-2300 MVSEMRESGSLELE
+2300 VSEMRESGSLELDP
-2314 SSVSAVMPRE
+2314 SVSAVSTPKPK
-2324 AERAA
+2324 RAA
-2329 TMPVEPLRGQTVL
+2329 TMPLESLRAQTVL
-2342 QEGLLGR
+2342 QQGMLGR
-2349 KQDVEGSGKKA
+2349 KHDVDDSGKKT
-2360 SNRSWNNLYCVLRPG
+2360 SNRSWTNLFFVLKQG
-2375 HLSNYKDAKSFG
+2375 QLSAYKDMKTYS
-2387 HGVTYHGEDPLS
+2387 HGITYHGENPLL
-2399 LSSAT
+2399 LSNAS
-2404 WEILGNYKKKK
+2404 WEILNIYKKKK
-2415 HVAKLHLGDGSE
+2415 HICKLRLTDGSE

-2436 ELQRWSQAMEKAI
+2436 ELDRWSQAMKEAV
-2449 QPLAAEEASGPS
+2449 QPLAEEEEEEESGPS
-2461 GAKAHSLP
+2461 GSRTHSLP
-2469 HPSSSSS
+2469 PPSSST
-2476 AALPEPGSA
+2476 ALPEPSST
-2485 KKDKEKMFSRFAK
+2485 KKEKMFSRAGK